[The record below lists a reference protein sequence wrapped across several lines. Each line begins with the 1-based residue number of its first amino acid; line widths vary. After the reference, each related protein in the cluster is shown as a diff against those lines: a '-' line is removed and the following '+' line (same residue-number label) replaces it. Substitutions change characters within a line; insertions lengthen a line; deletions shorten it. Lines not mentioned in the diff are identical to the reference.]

1 MASNEFMVQLIA
13 TVDAVRSKKQ
23 INSDIKQLE
32 KTLNMMRL
40 TATLL
45 KGDTKKQIK
54 EQINQIQSQLA
65 PVKLAAKLDEKAT
78 QRAVNNALKNV
89 KFSDIDINVDGLN
102 LKLRKALSSVNS
114 RIPKITIPVDYD
126 VKKQRLQNELTTYLT
141 KNSKIRE
148 SSGLLNESDNLKALF
163 DKINDKKSLTEATE
177 QFRLFKSEVQATG
190 YSGAST
196 TQKLKDMISRIGQI
210 GSFFGVGAMMV
221 SRFSDS
227 LKTLKGNSS
236 ILTEIAKTSEMTARQ
251 IREIGDSSFGIA
263 SKYGIRSNGYLEGVR
278 EMSRSG
284 YNELSKELGEL
295 SVLAQSAGDMTADS
309 ANNYLLATDAAYKYK
324 GSIEQ
329 LTAAL
334 DGANYISNRNSA
346 TLTDIADGVRVSAS
360 YAAEAGVQIDELTAA
375 EATMIATT
383 KRSGSEMGRAFRS
396 ILLNL
401 QQVKG
406 EFDGEI
412 IDEESLKKVESR
424 CHSLGVELETMTSEG
439 AKLRNPMEILK
450 ELSQVYNSLPDSSV
464 DKQGIIS
471 DIGGKYHANAL
482 AALLSNWSS
491 YEKMLDEF
499 SQGTGSSLREAAKT
513 AESWEGR
520 LNALQNQWD
529 SFVNHVTDQNTIKG
543 GISFLETAIGGAEK
557 LVDTLGA
564 IPTLLTTITG
574 AYTLLNKDY
583 GITQITNPQSGK
595 LDIQGNYM
603 GVNITALKAQK
614 KHFMEAEDAIAQW
627 NKQVVVGLNDINDF
641 EVSVVKNNTQ
651 LKDYLS
657 TCTDGSASLAGYR
670 ASLKAAGVQTEALRL
685 KTVLMT
691 SAMSFGL
698 GLAIQTGISLLTKVI
713 DEQVHA
719 QERALEA
726 AQEAS
731 SRIKSIN
738 DTYASHRKV
747 VEDTAAAYEELSKGV
762 NTATNRNISLG
773 TEDYNKFL
781 DINKQLAE
789 AFPELITTIDEN
801 GNAILILGTHGR
813 TASDDLRELLAA
825 EEDLQNFKI
834 SQELSD
840 VFGGVKVQVDNA
852 LKNQEEYNSELD
864 KTQEVLKDIHNMAAG
879 KISIGDSID
888 FTGDLLNEGD
898 ANKHNAYISAIQK
911 FYKQLIPE
919 RRIDIGEILDTSKI
933 VQMNPDGTSFRFYLD
948 TVPLSNEEKQ
958 TLKNLIQEQSQD
970 IAISLS
976 DSIGTSMQEQAEKTK
991 EAELAWKDFLPSLV
1005 ATMRSKTTFK
1015 ELDETTQQIALHMV
1029 EGLQM
1034 DVADQMDKNNPY
1046 EYIRNSIIAPLTAL
1060 SDEDLSK
1067 VSDAYNKLFSLDPDK
1082 LSLDDTKRQV
1092 DGYINTIAEILGKDP
1107 IELKFQFG
1115 FNDIDSLVQNYS
1127 TIMQKAAEKFSG
1139 QTALSLTKGGGEKY
1153 ESEYSELNK
1162 FAKANSINTQN
1173 EIAFWNSCLEESK
1186 TREEAMKKYLAS
1198 SNIAKQGTNL
1208 TFLDTFDK
1216 LDEMTEP
1223 LKALDEAY
1231 SNFIDKDKEITFDN
1245 LASLS
1250 DKFKDVTGIQSYI
1263 KAIQD
1268 ARGNTKATQE
1278 AFNNL
1283 TSAYI
1288 EHTGIL
1294 DQVNQSNASLIQS
1307 YLQEQGIANADIL
1320 VQQALAHNLA
1330 VVEAQKYLTSNA
1342 TFDLANATSNE
1353 IAAFIDSAE
1362 TADVSKAALIEL
1374 MMAKISCNE
1383 TGIVTDGDIQ
1393 NLMDLATAA
1402 GIAEAA
1408 IKNAKAAQ
1416 NQKNAPGVARSAG
1429 ADNAI
1434 SESIYSNLESEIKE
1448 ELYKP
1453 REYKFTG
1460 GSATNKA
1467 RGGGSGGSK
1476 DKTKEPTIFDFMQ
1489 NKVDKLDNTIEQL
1502 QDQVDTFISSVDKN
1516 NTTDTI
1522 VDQMIE
1528 KMSILQQ
1535 MHDKYME
1542 EAAKVGLAQ
1551 EYIDKIQNGTMN
1563 QDAIARISDENLVKQ
1578 IQEYEKWYKSATD
1591 TNDKIVETRKN
1602 IEKLNLSKLDNI
1614 KSQFDNILGAQ
1625 NDLIDAQKQYL
1636 DLRESMGEEIY
1647 ADDYADLID
1656 LQGELVNKN
1665 AEAYNRLANEMSKI
1679 NLEKGSDE
1687 WYKYNEELQKYKNN
1701 MMSAASAV
1709 KEYMN
1714 AIVELEFKGLNDFK
1728 SQMDSISNTIS
1739 TMSDLIGN
1747 VGLTDEKG
1755 KLTDLGLTKM
1765 ALYAQQLA
1773 NSKQEAA
1780 EYAEAMNALKD
1791 MLDEGLL
1798 TQDEYNKRLQD
1809 YTSAQ
1814 NSAVQSTKEAK
1825 DAILS
1830 LVKDGIQAEIDAK
1843 KKLVDETKAALD
1855 AERDLHDYQNSISE
1869 KQDNISKLERQIAA
1883 LSNSTNRE
1891 DIAQRLQLQSQ
1902 LAEAKKELY
1911 ELQYDHE
1918 IDQRKEALDKEF
1930 NDYEESKQKES
1941 DELDSN
1947 LDAQNAAIEKYLNEV
1962 KTKYS
1967 TVYGVLNQ
1975 YGDEY
1980 SLAAIED
1987 LTTPWNEGGNA
1998 ADLCSVA
2005 VGDALS
2011 NIQYNIDSMD
2021 FSRLYEMVDLFNSLG
2036 MSNGIGSSGGGDF
2049 EDISGQGRWQ
2059 KGQGGRDWF
2068 GENYNPDGDYFYA
2081 SDGIYTINGKQYGF
2095 DDDGYMQTEWQE
2107 HDGKQ
2112 YYFDANDGHM
2122 VKSKWIPGKGGSQ
2135 YYLLADGTM
2144 AEDMAIKGNDGSY
2157 YYVDDDGKWDGDTL
2171 TAEQV
2176 RKLGYTIGY
2185 KKGRKRIP
2193 HDQLAWTQENKPEL
2207 ITRPSDGALLTPL
2220 KLGDGV
2226 INGDLTQNLLDIAG
2240 NPNRF
2245 IEDIVA
2251 RSMPHYKIPDY
2262 EIHPVNREQKIE
2274 VNMNIGGVLDETAA
2288 RVLSDRMPEMLKKNH
2303 MQITKQV
2310 WKDTEYGMM
2319 GK

>member
-1 MASNEFMVQLIA
+1 MASNNDFMMQLA
-13 TVDAVRSKKQ
+13 AAVDISKSKKQ
-23 INSDIKQLE
+23 INADIKQLE
-32 KTLNMMRL
+32 KTVNLMRL

-45 KGDTKKQIK
+45 RGDSKKLIK
-54 EQINQIQSQLA
+54 EQINQIQAQLA
-65 PVKLAAKLDEKAT
+65 PVKLAAKLDEKQA
-78 QRAVNNALKNV
+78 QQAVNNALKNV
-89 KFSDIDINVDGLN
+89 KFSDININIDGLN
-102 LKLRKALSSVNS
+102 LKLRKTLSSINS
-114 RIPKITIPVDYD
+114 HIPKMIIPVDYEI
-126 VKKQRLQNELTTYLT
+126 KKQRLQNDLTTYLT

-148 SSGLLNESDNLKALF
+148 SSGLLNEADNLKALF

-177 QFRLFKSEVQATG
+177 RFRLYKSEVLATG
-190 YSGAST
+190 YAGIST
-196 TQKLKDMISRIGQI
+196 TDKLKGMLGKITQIS
-210 GSFFGVGAMMV
+210 SAFGLGALV
-221 SRFSDS
+221 VRNYVKA
-227 LKTLKGNSS
+227 LGTLKENST
-236 ILTEIAKTSEMTARQ
+236 LLVEIQKTSEATAKQ
-251 IREIGDSSFGIA
+251 IKEIANGSFSIA
-263 SKYGIRSNGYLEGVR
+263 SKYGVLSKDFLTAYR
-278 EMSRSG
+278 EMSRAG
-284 YNELSKELGEL
+284 FEKENSQAMAEL
-295 SVLAQSAGDMTADS
+295 SVLAKSAGDMTADLS
-309 ANNYLLATDAAYKYK
+309 NDYLIASNAAYGYQGNVKK
-324 GSIEQ
+324 LNG
-329 LTAAL
+329 LL
-334 DGANYISNRNSA
+334 DSQNQVTNRNA
-346 TLTDIADGVRVSAS
+346 VSM
-360 YAAEAGVQIDELTAA
+360 QELA
-375 EATMIATT
+375 EATKVAANQLSNANIKENEMTALLGTGIATT
-383 KRSGSEMGRAFRS
+383 RESGSVVGRAVKA
-396 ILLNL
+396 IIMNL
-401 QQVKG
+401 QQVKNT
-406 EFDGEI
+406 
-412 IDEESLKKVESR
+412 DEGFETTEEDLSKVEKALDKVGISLKYMEDGILR
-424 CHSLGVELETMTSEG
+424 
-439 AKLRNPMEILK
+439 LRNPMEVLD
-450 ELSQVYNSLPDSSV
+450 ELSQKFNALPKDAAERADIISSV
-464 DKQGIIS
+464 
-471 DIGGKYHANAL
+471 GGKYRSNVL
-482 AALLSNWSS
+482 SSILSNWNTT
-491 YEKMLDEF
+491 YQKMLGDYENA
-499 SQGTGSSLREAAKT
+499 QGSAMREAEKT
-513 AESWEGR
+513 ANSWEGKI
-520 LNALQNQWD
+520 NGLQNQWD
-529 SFVNHVTDQNTIKG
+529 SFVNHVTDQDTIKG
-543 GISFLETAIGGAEK
+543 GISFLDNMIFAAEK

-564 IPTLLTTITG
+564 IPTLLTTVTG

-603 GVNITALKAQK
+603 GINITALKAQK
-614 KHFMEAEDAIAQW
+614 KHFMEAEEAILKW
-627 NKQVVVGLNDINDF
+627 NNKLLKGDTDINKF
-641 EVSVVKNNTQ
+641 NLSVVRNNTQ
-651 LKDYLS
+651 LKEYLA

-698 GLAIQTGISLLTKVI
+698 GLATQAGISLLTKVI

-726 AQEAS
+726 AQEAG

-747 VEDTAAAYEELSKGV
+747 VEDTASAYEELSKGV
-762 NTATNRNISLG
+762 DTATNRNISLG

-789 AFPELITTIDEN
+789 AFPELITTIDQN
-801 GNAILILGTHGR
+801 GNAIINLGTHGR
-813 TASDDLRELLAA
+813 SASEDLRELLSA

-834 SQELSD
+834 SQELTD

-852 LKNQEEYNSELD
+852 LKNQEEYNMELE
-864 KTQEVLKDIHNMAAG
+864 KTQEVLKDIRNMAAG

-888 FTGDLLNEGD
+888 FTGDFMNEGD

-911 FYKQLIPE
+911 FYKQLTPE
-919 RRIDIGEILDTSKI
+919 RRIDIGEMLDTSKI

-948 TVPLSNEEKQ
+948 TVSLSNEEKQ
-958 TLKNLIQEQSQD
+958 TLTNLIQEQSQD

-976 DSIGTSMQEQAEKTK
+976 DSVGTSMQKQAEKTK
-991 EAELAWKDFLPSLV
+991 EAELAWKDFIPSLV
-1005 ATMRSKTTFK
+1005 ATMKSKATFK

-1067 VSDAYNKLFSLDPDK
+1067 VSDAYEKLFSLDSDK
-1082 LSLDDTKRQV
+1082 LSLDDTKKQV
-1092 DGYINTIAEILGKDP
+1092 DGYIKTIADILGKDP
-1107 IELKFQFG
+1107 IKLKIQFG

-1139 QTALSLTKGGGEKY
+1139 QTALSLIKGGGEKY
-1153 ESEYSELNK
+1153 ETEFDELDK

-1173 EIAFWNSCLEESK
+1173 EIAFWNKCLEESK
-1186 TREEAMKKYLAS
+1186 TRQEAMKKYLAN
-1198 SNIAKQGTNL
+1198 SNIVNQGTNL

-1216 LDEMTEP
+1216 LEEMTEP

-1245 LASLS
+1245 LAALS
-1250 DKFKDVTGIQSYI
+1250 DKFKDVSGIQNYI

-1268 ARGNTKATQE
+1268 AKGNTEATQE

-1294 DQVNQSNASLIQS
+1294 DQVNQSNTSLIQS
-1307 YLQEQGIANADIL
+1307 YLQEQGIANADIR
-1320 VQQALAHNLA
+1320 VQQALSHNLA
-1330 VVEAQKYLTSNA
+1330 VVEAQKYLTANA
-1342 TFDLANATSNE
+1342 SFDLADATSDE
-1353 IAAFIDSAE
+1353 IAAFINSAE
-1362 TADVSKAALIEL
+1362 AADVSKAALIEL
-1374 MMAKISCNE
+1374 MMSKISCNE

-1393 NLMDLATAA
+1393 NLIDLATAA

-1429 ADNAI
+1429 AENAI
-1434 SESIYSNLESEIKE
+1434 SESIYGNLESEIKA

-1460 GSATNKA
+1460 GSASNKA

-1542 EAAKVGLAQ
+1542 EAAKIGLAQ

-1563 QDAIARISDENLVKQ
+1563 QDAIERISDENLVKQ
-1578 IQEYEKWYKSATD
+1578 IQEYEKWYKLATD

-1614 KSQFDNILGAQ
+1614 KNQFDNILGAQ

-1647 ADDYADLID
+1647 ADDYAGLID

-1687 WYKYNEELQKYKNN
+1687 WYKYNEEFQKYKNN

-1714 AIVELEFKGLNDFK
+1714 AIVELEFKGLTDFK

-1869 KQDNISKLERQIAA
+1869 KQDSISKLERQIAA

-1930 NDYEESKQKES
+1930 NDYEENKQKES

-2049 EDISGQGRWQ
+2049 EDVTDQGRWQ
-2059 KGQGGRDWF
+2059 KGKGGKWWYGNSNDD
-2068 GENYNPDGDYFYA
+2068 YVSGD
-2081 SDGIYTINGKQYGF
+2081 IYTINGKQYGF
-2095 DDDGYMQTEWQE
+2095 DDDGYMVTGWR
-2107 HDGKQ
+2107 DDFGDWR
-2112 YYFDANDGHM
+2112 YFEPENGEM
-2122 VKSKWIPGKGGSQ
+2122 VKSQWRKSKDGDW
-2135 YYLLADGTM
+2135 YYLDKDGVM
-2144 AEDMAIKGNDGSY
+2144 ATDMAVKSRDGDGY
-2157 YYVDDDGKWDGDTL
+2157 YYLDKNGKYDGKPL
-2171 TAEQV
+2171 SAE
-2176 RKLGYTIGY
+2176 
-2185 KKGRKRIP
+2185 
-2193 HDQLAWTQENKPEL
+2193 
-2207 ITRPSDGALLTPL
+2207 
-2220 KLGDGV
+2220 GV
-2226 INGDLTQNLLDIAG
+2226 
-2240 NPNRF
+2240 
-2245 IEDIVA
+2245 
-2251 RSMPHYKIPDY
+2251 
-2262 EIHPVNREQKIE
+2262 
-2274 VNMNIGGVLDETAA
+2274 
-2288 RVLSDRMPEMLKKNH
+2288 
-2303 MQITKQV
+2303 
-2310 WKDTEYGMM
+2310 
-2319 GK
+2319 

>member
-13 TVDAVRSKKQ
+13 TVDAARSKKQ

-45 KGDTKKQIK
+45 KGDSKKAIK

-114 RIPKITIPVDYD
+114 HIPKITIPVDYD

-148 SSGLLNESDNLKALF
+148 SSGLINESDNLKALF

-177 QFRLFKSEVQATG
+177 RFRLYKSEVLATG
-190 YSGAST
+190 YAGIST
-196 TQKLKDMISRIGQI
+196 TDKLKEMISKIGHI
-210 GSFFGVGAMMV
+210 GSVFGVGAMMV

-227 LKTLKGNSS
+227 LKTLKGNST

-491 YEKMLDEF
+491 YEKMLGEF

-529 SFVNHVTDQNTIKG
+529 SFVNHVTDQSTIKG

-762 NTATNRNISLG
+762 DTVTNRNISLG

-781 DINKQLAE
+781 DINKQLAD

-801 GNAILILGTHGR
+801 GNAILNLGTNGR
-813 TASDDLRELLAA
+813 SVSGDLRELLAA

-834 SQELSD
+834 SQELTD

-852 LKNQEEYNSELD
+852 LKNQEEYNAELD
-864 KTQEVLKDIHNMAAG
+864 KTQKVLKDIRNMATG

-888 FTGDLLNEGD
+888 FTGDFMNEGD
-898 ANKHNAYISAIQK
+898 ANKHNAYISAIQR
-911 FYKQLIPE
+911 FYKQLTPE
-919 RRIDIGEILDTSKI
+919 RRIDIGELLDTSQI
-933 VQMNPDGTSFRFYLD
+933 VQMNPDGTSFKFYLD
-948 TVPLSNEEKQ
+948 TMSLSNEEKQ

-976 DSIGTSMQEQAEKTK
+976 DSIGTSMQEQAERTK
-991 EAELAWKDFLPSLV
+991 EAELAWKDFIPSLV
-1005 ATMRSKTTFK
+1005 ATTKSKATFK
-1015 ELDETTQQIALHMV
+1015 ELDETTQQIALHMA

-1067 VSDAYNKLFSLDPDK
+1067 VSDAYEKLFSLDSDK
-1082 LSLDDTKRQV
+1082 LSLDDTKKQV
-1092 DGYINTIAEILGKDP
+1092 DGYINTIADILGKDP
-1107 IELKFQFG
+1107 IELKIQFG

-1139 QTALSLTKGGGEKY
+1139 QTALSLTKGGGDMY
-1153 ESEYSELNK
+1153 GAEYSELEK
-1162 FAKANSINTQN
+1162 FAKVNSINTQN
-1173 EIAFWNSCLEESK
+1173 EIAFWNKCLEESK
-1186 TREEAMKKYLAS
+1186 TREEAMKKYLA
-1198 SNIAKQGTNL
+1198 NTNVVNQGTNL

-1216 LDEMTEP
+1216 LEEMTEP

-1231 SNFIDKDKEITFDN
+1231 AKFIDKDKEITFDN
-1245 LASLS
+1245 LSALS
-1250 DKFKDVTGIQSYI
+1250 EKFKDVSGIESYI

-1268 ARGNTKATQE
+1268 AKGNTEKTQD

-1307 YLQEQGIANADIL
+1307 YLQEQGIVNVDIL
-1320 VQQALAHNLA
+1320 VQHALAHNLA
-1330 VVEAQKYLTSNA
+1330 VVEAQKYLTANA
-1342 TFDLANATSNE
+1342 SFDLANATSDE

-1362 TADVSKAALIEL
+1362 AADVSKAALIEL
-1374 MMAKISCNE
+1374 MMSKISCNE

-1402 GIAEAA
+1402 DIAKGA
-1408 IKNAKAAQ
+1408 ILDAKAAQ
-1416 NQKNAPGVARSAG
+1416 NQKNTSGVARSAG
-1429 ADNAI
+1429 AENALN
-1434 SESIYSNLESEIKE
+1434 ESIYGNLENEIKA

-1460 GSATNKA
+1460 GSASNKA
-1467 RGGGSGGSK
+1467 RSGGSK
-1476 DKTKEPTIFDFMQ
+1476 GSETKEPTIFDFMQ

-1614 KSQFDNILGAQ
+1614 KNQFDNILGAQ

-1636 DLRESMGEEIY
+1636 DLRGSMGEAIY
-1647 ADDYADLID
+1647 SDDYANLIK

-1980 SLAAIED
+1980 SLAAMDD

-2095 DDDGYMQTEWQE
+2095 DEDGYMQTEWQE

-2185 KKGRKRIP
+2185 KKGTRCATKGW
-2193 HDQLAWTQENKPEL
+2193 HL
-2207 ITRPSDGALLTPL
+2207 IDEEGVGSEGILTKAGVLTRF
-2220 KLGDGV
+2220 
-2226 INGDLTQNLLDIAG
+2226 NGGEIVFNSEEMQNLLDIAAK
-2240 NPNRF
+2240 PNRF

-2251 RSMPHYKIPDY
+2251 RSMPDYKMPDY

-2274 VNMNIGGVLDETAA
+2274 VNMNIGGVLDEAAA

-2303 MQITKQV
+2303 VQITNQV
-2310 WKDTEYGMM
+2310 WKDTSYGMK

>member
-1 MASNEFMVQLIA
+1 MASNNDFMMQLA
-13 TVDAVRSKKQ
+13 AAVDISKSKKQ
-23 INSDIKQLE
+23 INADIKQLE
-32 KTLNMMRL
+32 KTVNLMRL

-45 KGDTKKQIK
+45 RGDSKKLIK
-54 EQINQIQSQLA
+54 EQINQIQAQLA
-65 PVKLAAKLDEKAT
+65 PVKLAAKLDEKQA
-78 QRAVNNALKNV
+78 QQAVNNALKNV
-89 KFSDIDINVDGLN
+89 KFSDININIDGLN
-102 LKLRKALSSVNS
+102 LKLRKTLSSINS
-114 RIPKITIPVDYD
+114 HIPKMIIPVDYEI
-126 VKKQRLQNELTTYLT
+126 KKQRLQNDLTTYLT

-148 SSGLLNESDNLKALF
+148 SSGLLNEADNLKALF

-177 QFRLFKSEVQATG
+177 RFRLYKSEVLATG
-190 YSGAST
+190 YAGIST
-196 TQKLKDMISRIGQI
+196 TDKLKGMLGKITQIS
-210 GSFFGVGAMMV
+210 SAFGLGALV
-221 SRFSDS
+221 VRNYVKA
-227 LKTLKGNSS
+227 LGTLKENST
-236 ILTEIAKTSEMTARQ
+236 LLVEIQKTSEATAKQ
-251 IREIGDSSFGIA
+251 IKEIANGSFSIA
-263 SKYGIRSNGYLEGVR
+263 SKYGVLSKDFLTAYR
-278 EMSRSG
+278 EMSRAG
-284 YNELSKELGEL
+284 FEKENSQAMAEL
-295 SVLAQSAGDMTADS
+295 SVLAKSAGDMTADLS
-309 ANNYLLATDAAYKYK
+309 NDYLIASNAAYGYQGNVKK
-324 GSIEQ
+324 LNG
-329 LTAAL
+329 LL
-334 DGANYISNRNSA
+334 DSQNQVTNRNA
-346 TLTDIADGVRVSAS
+346 VSM
-360 YAAEAGVQIDELTAA
+360 QELA
-375 EATMIATT
+375 EATKVAANQLSNANIKENEMTALLGTGIATT
-383 KRSGSEMGRAFRS
+383 RESGSVVGRAVKA
-396 ILLNL
+396 IIMNL
-401 QQVKG
+401 QQVKNT
-406 EFDGEI
+406 
-412 IDEESLKKVESR
+412 DEGFETTEEDLSKVEKALDKVGISLKYMEDGILR
-424 CHSLGVELETMTSEG
+424 
-439 AKLRNPMEILK
+439 LRNPMEVLD
-450 ELSQVYNSLPDSSV
+450 ELSQKFNALPKDAAERADIISSV
-464 DKQGIIS
+464 
-471 DIGGKYHANAL
+471 GGKYRSNVL
-482 AALLSNWSS
+482 SSILSNWNTT
-491 YEKMLDEF
+491 YQKMLGDYENA
-499 SQGTGSSLREAAKT
+499 QGSAMREAEKT
-513 AESWEGR
+513 ANSWEGKI
-520 LNALQNQWD
+520 NGLQNQWD
-529 SFVNHVTDQNTIKG
+529 SFVNHVTDQDTIKG
-543 GISFLETAIGGAEK
+543 GISFLDNMIFAAEK

-564 IPTLLTTITG
+564 IPTLLTTVTG

-603 GVNITALKAQK
+603 GINITALKAQK
-614 KHFMEAEDAIAQW
+614 KHFMEAEEAILKW
-627 NKQVVVGLNDINDF
+627 NNKLLKGDTDINKF
-641 EVSVVKNNTQ
+641 NLSVVRNNTQ
-651 LKDYLS
+651 LKEYLA

-698 GLAIQTGISLLTKVI
+698 GLATQAGISLLTKVI

-726 AQEAS
+726 AQEAG

-747 VEDTAAAYEELSKGV
+747 VEDTASAYEELSKGV
-762 NTATNRNISLG
+762 DTATNRNISLG

-789 AFPELITTIDEN
+789 AFPELITTIDQN
-801 GNAILILGTHGR
+801 GNAIINLGTHGR
-813 TASDDLRELLAA
+813 SASEDLRELLSA

-834 SQELSD
+834 SQELTD

-852 LKNQEEYNSELD
+852 LKNQEEYNMELE
-864 KTQEVLKDIHNMAAG
+864 KTQEVLKDIRNMAAG

-888 FTGDLLNEGD
+888 FTGDFMNEGD

-911 FYKQLIPE
+911 FYKQLTPE
-919 RRIDIGEILDTSKI
+919 RRIDIGEMLDTSKI

-948 TVPLSNEEKQ
+948 TVSLSNEEKQ
-958 TLKNLIQEQSQD
+958 TLTNLIQEQSQD

-976 DSIGTSMQEQAEKTK
+976 DSVGTSMQKQAEKTK
-991 EAELAWKDFLPSLV
+991 EAELAWKDFIPSLV
-1005 ATMRSKTTFK
+1005 ATMKSKATFK

-1067 VSDAYNKLFSLDPDK
+1067 VSDAYEKLFSLDSDK
-1082 LSLDDTKRQV
+1082 LSLDDTKKQV
-1092 DGYINTIAEILGKDP
+1092 DGYIKTIADILGKDP
-1107 IELKFQFG
+1107 IKLKIQFG

-1139 QTALSLTKGGGEKY
+1139 QTALSLIKGGGEKY
-1153 ESEYSELNK
+1153 ETEFDELDK

-1173 EIAFWNSCLEESK
+1173 EIAFWNKCLEESK
-1186 TREEAMKKYLAS
+1186 TRQEAMKKYLAN
-1198 SNIAKQGTNL
+1198 SNIVNQGTNL

-1216 LDEMTEP
+1216 LEEMTEP

-1245 LASLS
+1245 LAALS
-1250 DKFKDVTGIQSYI
+1250 DKFKDVSGIQNYM

-1268 ARGNTKATQE
+1268 AKGNTEATQE

-1294 DQVNQSNASLIQS
+1294 DQVNQSNTSLIQS
-1307 YLQEQGIANADIL
+1307 YLQEQGIANADIR
-1320 VQQALAHNLA
+1320 VQQALSHNLA
-1330 VVEAQKYLTSNA
+1330 VVEAQKYLTANA
-1342 TFDLANATSNE
+1342 SFDLADATSDE
-1353 IAAFIDSAE
+1353 IAAFINSAE
-1362 TADVSKAALIEL
+1362 AADVSKAALIEL
-1374 MMAKISCNE
+1374 MMSKISCNE

-1393 NLMDLATAA
+1393 NLIDLATAA

-1429 ADNAI
+1429 AENAI
-1434 SESIYSNLESEIKE
+1434 SESIYGNLESEIKA

-1460 GSATNKA
+1460 GSASNKA

-1542 EAAKVGLAQ
+1542 EAAKIGLAQ

-1563 QDAIARISDENLVKQ
+1563 QDAIERISDENLVKQ
-1578 IQEYEKWYKSATD
+1578 IQEYEKWYKLATD

-1614 KSQFDNILGAQ
+1614 KNQFDNILGAQ

-1647 ADDYADLID
+1647 ADDYAGLID

-1714 AIVELEFKGLNDFK
+1714 AIVELEFKGLTDFK

-1869 KQDNISKLERQIAA
+1869 KQDSISKLERQIAA

-1930 NDYEESKQKES
+1930 NDYEENKQKES

-2049 EDISGQGRWQ
+2049 EDVTDQGRWQ
-2059 KGQGGRDWF
+2059 KGKGGKWWYGNSNDD
-2068 GENYNPDGDYFYA
+2068 YVSGD
-2081 SDGIYTINGKQYGF
+2081 IYTINGKQYGF
-2095 DDDGYMQTEWQE
+2095 DDDGYMVTGWR
-2107 HDGKQ
+2107 DDFGDWR
-2112 YYFDANDGHM
+2112 YFEPENGEM
-2122 VKSKWIPGKGGSQ
+2122 VKSQWRKSKDGDW
-2135 YYLLADGTM
+2135 YYLDKDGVM
-2144 AEDMAIKGNDGSY
+2144 ATDMAVKSRDGDGY
-2157 YYVDDDGKWDGDTL
+2157 YYLDKNGKYDGKPL
-2171 TAEQV
+2171 SAE
-2176 RKLGYTIGY
+2176 
-2185 KKGRKRIP
+2185 
-2193 HDQLAWTQENKPEL
+2193 
-2207 ITRPSDGALLTPL
+2207 
-2220 KLGDGV
+2220 GV
-2226 INGDLTQNLLDIAG
+2226 
-2240 NPNRF
+2240 
-2245 IEDIVA
+2245 
-2251 RSMPHYKIPDY
+2251 
-2262 EIHPVNREQKIE
+2262 
-2274 VNMNIGGVLDETAA
+2274 
-2288 RVLSDRMPEMLKKNH
+2288 
-2303 MQITKQV
+2303 
-2310 WKDTEYGMM
+2310 
-2319 GK
+2319 

>member
-1 MASNEFMVQLIA
+1 MASNNDFMMQLA
-13 TVDAVRSKKQ
+13 AALNVAKSKKQ

-32 KTLNMMRL
+32 KTVNLMRL

-54 EQINQIQSQLA
+54 EQINQIQAQLA
-65 PVKLAAKLDEKAT
+65 PVKLAAKLDEKQA
-78 QRAVNNALKNV
+78 QQAVNNALKNV
-89 KFSDIDINVDGLN
+89 KFSDININIDGLN
-102 LKLRKALSSVNS
+102 LKLRKTLSSINS
-114 RIPKITIPVDYD
+114 HIPKMIIPVDYEI
-126 VKKQRLQNELTTYLT
+126 KKQRLQNDLTTYLT

-148 SSGLLNESDNLKALF
+148 SSGLLNEADNLKALF

-177 QFRLFKSEVQATG
+177 RFRLYKSEVLATG
-190 YSGAST
+190 YAGIST
-196 TQKLKDMISRIGQI
+196 TDKLKGMLGKITQIS
-210 GSFFGVGAMMV
+210 SAFGLGALV
-221 SRFSDS
+221 VRNYVKA
-227 LKTLKGNSS
+227 LGTLKENST
-236 ILTEIAKTSEMTARQ
+236 LLVEIQKTSEATAKQ
-251 IREIGDSSFGIA
+251 IKEIANGSFSIA
-263 SKYGIRSNGYLEGVR
+263 SKYGVLSKDFLTAYR
-278 EMSRSG
+278 EMSRAG
-284 YNELSKELGEL
+284 FEKENSQAMAEL
-295 SVLAQSAGDMTADS
+295 SVLAKSAGDMTADLS
-309 ANNYLLATDAAYKYK
+309 NDYLIASNAAYGYQGNVKK
-324 GSIEQ
+324 LNG
-329 LTAAL
+329 LL
-334 DGANYISNRNSA
+334 DSQNQVTNRNA
-346 TLTDIADGVRVSAS
+346 VSM
-360 YAAEAGVQIDELTAA
+360 QELA
-375 EATMIATT
+375 EATKVAANQLSNANIKENEMTALLGTGIATT
-383 KRSGSEMGRAFRS
+383 RESGSVVGRAVKA
-396 ILLNL
+396 IIMNL
-401 QQVKG
+401 QQVKNT
-406 EFDGEI
+406 
-412 IDEESLKKVESR
+412 DEGFETTEEDLSKVEKALDKVGISLKYMEDGILR
-424 CHSLGVELETMTSEG
+424 
-439 AKLRNPMEILK
+439 LRNPMEVLD
-450 ELSQVYNSLPDSSV
+450 ELSQKFNALPKDAAERADIISSV
-464 DKQGIIS
+464 
-471 DIGGKYHANAL
+471 GGKYRSNVL
-482 AALLSNWSS
+482 SSILSNWNTT
-491 YEKMLDEF
+491 YQKMLGDYENA
-499 SQGTGSSLREAAKT
+499 QGSAMREAEKT
-513 AESWEGR
+513 ANSWEGKI
-520 LNALQNQWD
+520 NGLQNQWD
-529 SFVNHVTDQNTIKG
+529 SFVNHVTDQDTIKG
-543 GISFLETAIGGAEK
+543 GISFLDNMIFAAEK

-564 IPTLLTTITG
+564 IPTLLTTVTG

-595 LDIQGNYM
+595 LDVQGNYM
-603 GVNITALKAQK
+603 GINITALKAQK
-614 KHFMEAEDAIAQW
+614 KHFSEAEAAIAQW

-651 LKDYLS
+651 LKEYLA

-726 AQEAS
+726 AQEAG

-747 VEDTAAAYEELSKGV
+747 VEDTASAYEELSKGV
-762 NTATNRNISLG
+762 DTATNRNISLG

-789 AFPELITTIDEN
+789 AFPELITTIDQN
-801 GNAILILGTHGR
+801 GNAIINLGTHGR
-813 TASDDLRELLAA
+813 SASEDLRELLSA

-834 SQELSD
+834 SQELTD

-852 LKNQEEYNSELD
+852 LKNQEEYNMELE
-864 KTQEVLKDIHNMAAG
+864 KTQEVLKDIRNMAAG

-888 FTGDLLNEGD
+888 FTGDFMNEGD

-911 FYKQLIPE
+911 FYKQLTPE
-919 RRIDIGEILDTSKI
+919 RRIDIGEMLDTSKI

-948 TVPLSNEEKQ
+948 TVSLSNEEKQ
-958 TLKNLIQEQSQD
+958 TLTNLIQEQSQD

-976 DSIGTSMQEQAEKTK
+976 DSVGTSMQKQAEKTK
-991 EAELAWKDFLPSLV
+991 EAELAWKDFIPSLV
-1005 ATMRSKTTFK
+1005 ATMKSKATFK

-1067 VSDAYNKLFSLDPDK
+1067 VSDAYEKLFSLDSDK
-1082 LSLDDTKRQV
+1082 LSLDDTKKQV
-1092 DGYINTIAEILGKDP
+1092 DGYIKTIADILGKDP
-1107 IELKFQFG
+1107 IKLKIQFG

-1139 QTALSLTKGGGEKY
+1139 QTALSLIKGGGEKY
-1153 ESEYSELNK
+1153 ETEFDELDK

-1173 EIAFWNSCLEESK
+1173 EIAFWNKCLEESK
-1186 TREEAMKKYLAS
+1186 TRQEAMKKYLAN
-1198 SNIAKQGTNL
+1198 SNIVNQGTNL

-1216 LDEMTEP
+1216 LEEMTEP

-1245 LASLS
+1245 LAALS
-1250 DKFKDVTGIQSYI
+1250 DKFKDVSGIQNYI

-1268 ARGNTKATQE
+1268 AKGNTEATQE

-1294 DQVNQSNASLIQS
+1294 DQVNQSNTSLIQS
-1307 YLQEQGIANADIL
+1307 YLQEQGIANADIR
-1320 VQQALAHNLA
+1320 VQQALSHNLA
-1330 VVEAQKYLTSNA
+1330 VVEAQKYLTANA
-1342 TFDLANATSNE
+1342 SFDLADATSDE
-1353 IAAFIDSAE
+1353 IAAFINSAE
-1362 TADVSKAALIEL
+1362 AADVSKAALIEL
-1374 MMAKISCNE
+1374 MMSKISCNE

-1393 NLMDLATAA
+1393 NLIDLATAA

-1429 ADNAI
+1429 AENAI
-1434 SESIYSNLESEIKE
+1434 SESIYGNLESEIKAG
-1448 ELYKP
+1448 LYKP

-1460 GSATNKA
+1460 GSASNKA

-1542 EAAKVGLAQ
+1542 EAAKIGLAQ

-1563 QDAIARISDENLVKQ
+1563 QDAIERISDENLVKQ
-1578 IQEYEKWYKSATD
+1578 IQEYEKWYKLATD

-1614 KSQFDNILGAQ
+1614 KNQFDNILGAQ

-1647 ADDYADLID
+1647 ADDYAGLID

-1714 AIVELEFKGLNDFK
+1714 AIVELEFKGLTDFK

-1869 KQDNISKLERQIAA
+1869 KQDSISKLERQIAA

-1930 NDYEESKQKES
+1930 NDYEENKQKES

-2049 EDISGQGRWQ
+2049 EDVTDQGRWQ
-2059 KGQGGRDWF
+2059 KGKGGKWWYGNSNDD
-2068 GENYNPDGDYFYA
+2068 YVSGD
-2081 SDGIYTINGKQYGF
+2081 IYTINGKQYGF
-2095 DDDGYMQTEWQE
+2095 DDDGYMVT
-2107 HDGKQ
+2107 G
-2112 YYFDANDGHM
+2112 
-2122 VKSKWIPGKGGSQ
+2122 
-2135 YYLLADGTM
+2135 
-2144 AEDMAIKGNDGSY
+2144 
-2157 YYVDDDGKWDGDTL
+2157 
-2171 TAEQV
+2171 
-2176 RKLGYTIGY
+2176 
-2185 KKGRKRIP
+2185 
-2193 HDQLAWTQENKPEL
+2193 
-2207 ITRPSDGALLTPL
+2207 
-2220 KLGDGV
+2220 
-2226 INGDLTQNLLDIAG
+2226 
-2240 NPNRF
+2240 
-2245 IEDIVA
+2245 
-2251 RSMPHYKIPDY
+2251 
-2262 EIHPVNREQKIE
+2262 
-2274 VNMNIGGVLDETAA
+2274 
-2288 RVLSDRMPEMLKKNH
+2288 
-2303 MQITKQV
+2303 
-2310 WKDTEYGMM
+2310 
-2319 GK
+2319 

>member
-1 MASNEFMVQLIA
+1 MTEA
-13 TVDAVRSKKQ
+13 
-23 INSDIKQLE
+23 
-32 KTLNMMRL
+32 
-40 TATLL
+40 
-45 KGDTKKQIK
+45 
-54 EQINQIQSQLA
+54 
-65 PVKLAAKLDEKAT
+65 
-78 QRAVNNALKNV
+78 
-89 KFSDIDINVDGLN
+89 
-102 LKLRKALSSVNS
+102 
-114 RIPKITIPVDYD
+114 
-126 VKKQRLQNELTTYLT
+126 
-141 KNSKIRE
+141 
-148 SSGLLNESDNLKALF
+148 DNLKALF

-177 QFRLFKSEVQATG
+177 RFRLYKSEVLATG
-190 YSGAST
+190 YAGIST
-196 TQKLKDMISRIGQI
+196 TDKLKGMLGKITQIS
-210 GSFFGVGAMMV
+210 SAFGLGALV
-221 SRFSDS
+221 VRNYVKA
-227 LKTLKGNSS
+227 LGTLKENST
-236 ILTEIAKTSEMTARQ
+236 LLVEIQKTSEATAKQ
-251 IREIGDSSFGIA
+251 IKEIANGSFSIA
-263 SKYGIRSNGYLEGVR
+263 SKYGVLSKDFLTAYR
-278 EMSRSG
+278 EMSRAG
-284 YNELSKELGEL
+284 FEKENSQAMAEL
-295 SVLAQSAGDMTADS
+295 SVLAKSAGDMTAELSND
-309 ANNYLLATDAAYKYK
+309 YLIASNAAYGYQGNVKK
-324 GSIEQ
+324 LNG
-329 LTAAL
+329 LL
-334 DGANYISNRNSA
+334 DSQNQVTNRNA
-346 TLTDIADGVRVSAS
+346 VSM
-360 YAAEAGVQIDELTAA
+360 QELA
-375 EATMIATT
+375 EATKVAANQLSNANIKENEMTALLGTGIATT
-383 KRSGSEMGRAFRS
+383 RESGSVVGRAVKA
-396 ILLNL
+396 IIMNL
-401 QQVKG
+401 QQVKNT
-406 EFDGEI
+406 
-412 IDEESLKKVESR
+412 DEGFETTEEDLSNVEKALDKVGISLKYMEDGILR
-424 CHSLGVELETMTSEG
+424 
-439 AKLRNPMEILK
+439 LRNPMEVLD
-450 ELSQVYNSLPDSSV
+450 ELSQKFNALPKDAAERADIISSV
-464 DKQGIIS
+464 
-471 DIGGKYHANAL
+471 GGKYRSNVL
-482 AALLSNWSS
+482 SSILSNWNTT
-491 YEKMLDEF
+491 YQKMLGDYENA
-499 SQGTGSSLREAAKT
+499 QGSAMREAEKT
-513 AESWEGR
+513 ANSWEGKI
-520 LNALQNQWD
+520 NGLQNQWD
-529 SFVNHVTDQNTIKG
+529 SFVNHVTDQDTIKG
-543 GISFLETAIGGAEK
+543 GISFLDNMIFAAEK

-564 IPTLLTTITG
+564 IPILLTTVTG

-595 LDIQGNYM
+595 LDVQGNYM
-603 GVNITALKAQK
+603 GINITALKAQK

-651 LKDYLS
+651 LKEYLA

-691 SAMSFGL
+691 SAISFSL

-762 NTATNRNISLG
+762 DTATNRNISLG

-801 GNAILILGTHGR
+801 GNAILNLGTHGR

-864 KTQEVLKDIHNMAAG
+864 KTQEVLKDIRNMAAG

-888 FTGDLLNEGD
+888 FTGDFMNEGD

-911 FYKQLIPE
+911 FYKQLTPE

-976 DSIGTSMQEQAEKTK
+976 DSIGTSMQEQAEKAK

-1067 VSDAYNKLFSLDPDK
+1067 VSDAYNKLFSLDSDK
-1082 LSLDDTKRQV
+1082 LSLDDTKKQV

-1107 IELKFQFG
+1107 IELKIQFG

-1139 QTALSLTKGGGEKY
+1139 QTALSLTKGGGERY
-1153 ESEYSELNK
+1153 ESEYSELDK

-1173 EIAFWNSCLEESK
+1173 EIAFWNKCLEESK
-1186 TREEAMKKYLAS
+1186 TRQDAMKKYLANS
-1198 SNIAKQGTNL
+1198 SIVNQKTNQ

-1216 LDEMTEP
+1216 LEEMTEP

-1647 ADDYADLID
+1647 ADDYADLIN

-1755 KLTDLGLTKM
+1755 KLTDLGLAKM

-1980 SLAAIED
+1980 SFAAIED

-2095 DDDGYMQTEWQE
+2095 DEDGYMQTEWQE

>member
-1 MASNEFMVQLIA
+1 MASNNDFMMQLA
-13 TVDAVRSKKQ
+13 AALNVAKSKKQ

-32 KTLNMMRL
+32 KTVNLMRL

-227 LKTLKGNSS
+227 LKTLKGNST

-491 YEKMLDEF
+491 YEKMLGEF

-529 SFVNHVTDQNTIKG
+529 SFVNHVTDQSTIKG

-595 LDIQGNYM
+595 LDVQGNYM
-603 GVNITALKAQK
+603 GINITALKAQK

-651 LKDYLS
+651 LKEYLA

-691 SAMSFGL
+691 SAISFGL

-762 NTATNRNISLG
+762 DTATNRNISLG

-781 DINKQLAE
+781 DINKQLAD

-801 GNAILILGTHGR
+801 GNAILNLGTHGR

-852 LKNQEEYNSELD
+852 LRNQEEYNVELD
-864 KTQEVLKDIHNMAAG
+864 KTQEVLKDIRNMAAG

-888 FTGDLLNEGD
+888 FTGDFMNEGD

-911 FYKQLIPE
+911 FYKQLTPE
-919 RRIDIGEILDTSKI
+919 RRRGIGEMFDTSKI

-948 TVPLSNEEKQ
+948 TVPLSNEEKL
-958 TLKNLIQEQSQD
+958 TLNNLIQEQSQD

-1005 ATMRSKTTFK
+1005 ATMKSQSTFK
-1015 ELDETTQQIALHMV
+1015 ELDETTQEIAVHLV

-1034 DVADQMDKNNPY
+1034 NVADQMDENHPY
-1046 EYIRNSIIAPLTAL
+1046 DYIRNSIIAPLYNL
-1060 SDEDLSK
+1060 SKEDLSK

-1082 LSLDDTKRQV
+1082 LSLDDTKKQV

-1127 TIMQKAAEKFSG
+1127 TIMQRAAEKFSG

-1153 ESEYSELNK
+1153 ESEYSDLDK

-1208 TFLDTFDK
+1208 TFMDTFDK

-1307 YLQEQGIANADIL
+1307 YLQEQGIAKADIL

-1330 VVEAQKYLTSNA
+1330 VVEAQKYLTANA
-1342 TFDLANATSNE
+1342 TFDLANATSDE

-1393 NLMDLATAA
+1393 NLIDLATAA

-1460 GSATNKA
+1460 GSASNKA
-1467 RGGGSGGSK
+1467 KSGSGGSK
-1476 DKTKEPTIFDFMQ
+1476 GSKDTSEEINHIDRLLSESEKRLKWYKNALEDAFTIDE
-1489 NKVDKLDNTIEQL
+1489 KD
-1502 QDQVDTFISSVDKN
+1502 SA
-1516 NTTDTI
+1516 
-1522 VDQMIE
+1522 IE
-1528 KMSILQQ
+1528 KMVTETKYQLKQ
-1535 MHDKYME
+1535 MNDVYSYYTK
-1542 EAAKVGLAQ
+1542 AASEKLAQ
-1551 EYIDKIQNGTMN
+1551 IPVDMRDAVKDGKVDIETLNNEKLANLIKEFRDLDGKAEDAKDKVRDLNKSINDLAQQKIQIRIDFLEDKNEMLNKRLDKFKSLISAVVSGIEGEIDDVKDHYDSMIDRYQTQIDALELQKKAIQDQLDELNKQNEALKIQKDLEDAIYARRKAENNKNVHIYREDRGDGKSGMVWEAD
-1563 QDAIARISDENLVKQ
+1563 QDAVKDAKEQEDEASFNKKKYDLQTQIDAFDKQ
-1578 IQEYEKWYKSATD
+1578 ISALD
-1591 TNDKIVETRKN
+1591 ET
-1602 IEKLNLSKLDNI
+1602 IEKLEKTRDSEIDYLNSI
-1614 KSQFDNILGAQ
+1614 KDSWSSIEETARTIADMEMADGFWGSGWF
-1625 NDLIDAQKQYL
+1625 NDIISGDTSYL
-1636 DLRESMGEEIY
+1636 DDIVEKFQTTYGAISDNQQMIDSLTGLKDNLAYVDGEAALVTANMAANFSTLGSTATTVCGNINMATSAIPVYTEENRALNEEPMLLWGEQFTTFGGQACGVADSIAVSYESM
-1647 ADDYADLID
+1647 AA
-1656 LQGELVNKN
+1656 
-1665 AEAYNRLANEMSKI
+1665 RL
-1679 NLEKGSDE
+1679 
-1687 WYKYNEELQKYKNN
+1687 
-1701 MMSAASAV
+1701 
-1709 KEYMN
+1709 
-1714 AIVELEFKGLNDFK
+1714 
-1728 SQMDSISNTIS
+1728 
-1739 TMSDLIGN
+1739 
-1747 VGLTDEKG
+1747 
-1755 KLTDLGLTKM
+1755 
-1765 ALYAQQLA
+1765 
-1773 NSKQEAA
+1773 EAA
-1780 EYAEAMNALKD
+1780 AERAVAAI
-1791 MLDEGLL
+1791 
-1798 TQDEYNKRLQD
+1798 KRI
-1809 YTSAQ
+1809 
-1814 NSAVQSTKEAK
+1814 KR
-1825 DAILS
+1825 
-1830 LVKDGIQAEIDAK
+1830 
-1843 KKLVDETKAALD
+1843 
-1855 AERDLHDYQNSISE
+1855 AERDDDDDEGYAKGTRNAKPGLHPVAEGNRPEIIIKNSGKAVVADRETYYPFSGGETVLKPEDTKSILNGDNVSPIRTIKGIDLDYLNSVDIDEMIAKFSP
-1869 KQDNISKLERQIAA
+1869 NIADLPRFDSSKMIVNNTE
-1883 LSNSTNRE
+1883 NRGPSLTIGKVE
-1891 DIAQRLQLQSQ
+1891 MHEVNDAD
-1902 LAEAKKELY
+1902 EFMDELY
-1911 ELQYDHE
+1911 
-1918 IDQRKEALDKEF
+1918 
-1930 NDYEESKQKES
+1930 SKFPQSIGQK
-1941 DELDSN
+1941 
-1947 LDAQNAAIEKYLNEV
+1947 
-1962 KTKYS
+1962 
-1967 TVYGVLNQ
+1967 
-1975 YGDEY
+1975 
-1980 SLAAIED
+1980 
-1987 LTTPWNEGGNA
+1987 
-1998 ADLCSVA
+1998 
-2005 VGDALS
+2005 
-2011 NIQYNIDSMD
+2011 
-2021 FSRLYEMVDLFNSLG
+2021 
-2036 MSNGIGSSGGGDF
+2036 
-2049 EDISGQGRWQ
+2049 
-2059 KGQGGRDWF
+2059 
-2068 GENYNPDGDYFYA
+2068 
-2081 SDGIYTINGKQYGF
+2081 
-2095 DDDGYMQTEWQE
+2095 
-2107 HDGKQ
+2107 
-2112 YYFDANDGHM
+2112 YY
-2122 VKSKWIPGKGGSQ
+2122 
-2135 YYLLADGTM
+2135 
-2144 AEDMAIKGNDGSY
+2144 
-2157 YYVDDDGKWDGDTL
+2157 
-2171 TAEQV
+2171 
-2176 RKLGYTIGY
+2176 
-2185 KKGRKRIP
+2185 KR
-2193 HDQLAWTQENKPEL
+2193 
-2207 ITRPSDGALLTPL
+2207 
-2220 KLGDGV
+2220 
-2226 INGDLTQNLLDIAG
+2226 
-2240 NPNRF
+2240 
-2245 IEDIVA
+2245 
-2251 RSMPHYKIPDY
+2251 
-2262 EIHPVNREQKIE
+2262 
-2274 VNMNIGGVLDETAA
+2274 
-2288 RVLSDRMPEMLKKNH
+2288 
-2303 MQITKQV
+2303 
-2310 WKDTEYGMM
+2310 
-2319 GK
+2319 

>member
-1 MASNEFMVQLIA
+1 MASNNDFMMQLA
-13 TVDAVRSKKQ
+13 AALDAAKSKKQ

-32 KTLNMMRL
+32 KTVNLMRL

-45 KGDTKKQIK
+45 RGDSKKLIK
-54 EQINQIQSQLA
+54 EQINQIQAQLA

-114 RIPKITIPVDYD
+114 RISKITVPVDYD
-126 VKKQRLQNELTTYLT
+126 IKKQRLQNELTTYLT

-148 SSGLLNESDNLKALF
+148 SSGLLNEADNLKALF

-177 QFRLFKSEVQATG
+177 RFRLYKSEVLATG
-190 YSGAST
+190 YAGIST
-196 TQKLKDMISRIGQI
+196 TDKLKEMISKIGHI
-210 GSFFGVGAMMV
+210 GSIFGVGAMMV

-227 LKTLKGNSS
+227 LKTLKGNST

-401 QQVKG
+401 QQVRG

-412 IDEESLKKVESR
+412 IDEESLKKVEAR

-482 AALLSNWSS
+482 AALLSNWTS
-491 YEKMLDEF
+491 YEKMLGEF
-499 SQGTGSSLREAAKT
+499 SKGTGSSLREAAKT

-529 SFVNHVTDQNTIKG
+529 SFVNHVTDQSTIKG
-543 GISFLETAIGGAEK
+543 GISFLETTIGGAKK

-627 NKQVVVGLNDINDF
+627 NKQVVVGLNDINKF

-651 LKDYLS
+651 LKEYLA

-670 ASLKAAGVQTEALRL
+670 ASPKAAGVQTEALRL

-726 AQEAS
+726 AQEAG

-747 VEDTAAAYEELSKGV
+747 VEDTASAYEELSKGV
-762 NTATNRNISLG
+762 DTATNRNISLG

-801 GNAILILGTHGR
+801 GNAILNLGTHGR

-834 SQELSD
+834 SQELTD

-852 LKNQEEYNSELD
+852 LKNQEEYNMELE
-864 KTQEVLKDIHNMAAG
+864 KTQEVLKDIRNMAAG

-888 FTGDLLNEGD
+888 FTGDFMNEGD

-911 FYKQLIPE
+911 FYKQLTPE

-948 TVPLSNEEKQ
+948 TMQLSSDEKQ
-958 TLKNLIQEQSQD
+958 TLTNLIQEQSQD

-976 DSIGTSMQEQAEKTK
+976 DSIGISMQEQAEKTK
-991 EAELAWKDFLPSLV
+991 EAELAWKDFIPSLV
-1005 ATMRSKTTFK
+1005 ATMRSKATFK

-1067 VSDAYNKLFSLDPDK
+1067 VSDAYEKLFSLDSDK
-1082 LSLDDTKRQV
+1082 LSLDDTKKQV
-1092 DGYINTIAEILGKDP
+1092 DGYIKTIADILGKDP
-1107 IELKFQFG
+1107 IKLKIQFG

-1139 QTALSLTKGGGEKY
+1139 QTALSLIKGGGEKY
-1153 ESEYSELNK
+1153 ETEFDELDK

-1173 EIAFWNSCLEESK
+1173 EIAFWNKCLEESK
-1186 TREEAMKKYLAS
+1186 TRQEAMKKYLAN
-1198 SNIAKQGTNL
+1198 SNIVNQGTNL

-1216 LDEMTEP
+1216 LEEMTEP

-1245 LASLS
+1245 LAALS
-1250 DKFKDVTGIQSYI
+1250 DKFKDVSGIQSYV

-1320 VQQALAHNLA
+1320 VQQALSHNLA
-1330 VVEAQKYLTSNA
+1330 VVEAQKYLTANA
-1342 TFDLANATSNE
+1342 SFDLADATSDE
-1353 IAAFIDSAE
+1353 IAAFINSAE
-1362 TADVSKAALIEL
+1362 AADVSKAALIEL
-1374 MMAKISCNE
+1374 MMSKISCNE

-1393 NLMDLATAA
+1393 NLIDLATAA

-1429 ADNAI
+1429 AENAI
-1434 SESIYSNLESEIKE
+1434 SESIYGNLESEIKA

-1460 GSATNKA
+1460 GSASNKA

-1614 KSQFDNILGAQ
+1614 KNQFDNILGAQ

-1679 NLEKGSDE
+1679 NLEKGSSE

-1714 AIVELEFKGLNDFK
+1714 AIVELEFKGLTDFK

-1755 KLTDLGLTKM
+1755 KLTELGLTKI

-1869 KQDNISKLERQIAA
+1869 KQDNISKLERQIVA

-1930 NDYEESKQKES
+1930 NDYEENKQKES

-2036 MSNGIGSSGGGDF
+2036 MSNGIGLSGGGDF
-2049 EDISGQGRWQ
+2049 EDVTNQGSWQ
-2059 KGQGGRDWF
+2059 KGKGGKWWYGNSNDD
-2068 GENYNPDGDYFYA
+2068 YVSGD
-2081 SDGIYTINGKQYGF
+2081 IYTINGKQYGF
-2095 DDDGYMQTEWQE
+2095 DDDGYMVTGWRDDFGDWRYFEPENGEMVISQWRKDKNGDWYYLDKDGIMATDMVVKARDGDGYYYLDENGKY
-2107 HDGKQ
+2107 DGK
-2112 YYFDANDGHM
+2112 
-2122 VKSKWIPGKGGSQ
+2122 P
-2135 YYLLADGTM
+2135 
-2144 AEDMAIKGNDGSY
+2144 
-2157 YYVDDDGKWDGDTL
+2157 L

-2185 KKGRKRIP
+2185 KKGTKRIS

-2245 IEDIVA
+2245 VEDIVA
-2251 RSMPHYKIPDY
+2251 RSMPNYKIPDY

-2274 VNMNIGGVLDETAA
+2274 VNMNIGGVLDEAAA
-2288 RVLSDRMPEMLKKNH
+2288 RVLSERMPEMLKKNH
-2303 MQITKQV
+2303 MQITNQV
-2310 WKDTEYGMM
+2310 WKDTSYGMK

>member
-1 MASNEFMVQLIA
+1 MASNNDFMMQLA
-13 TVDAVRSKKQ
+13 AAVDISKSKKQ
-23 INSDIKQLE
+23 INADIKQLE
-32 KTLNMMRL
+32 KTVNLMRL

-45 KGDTKKQIK
+45 RGDSKKLIK
-54 EQINQIQSQLA
+54 EQINQIQAQLA
-65 PVKLAAKLDEKAT
+65 PVKLAAKLDEKQA
-78 QRAVNNALKNV
+78 QQAVNNALKNV
-89 KFSDIDINVDGLN
+89 KFSDININIDGLN
-102 LKLRKALSSVNS
+102 LKLRKTLSSINS
-114 RIPKITIPVDYD
+114 HIPKMIIPVDYEI
-126 VKKQRLQNELTTYLT
+126 KKQRLQNDLTTYLT

-148 SSGLLNESDNLKALF
+148 SSGLLNEADNLKALF

-177 QFRLFKSEVQATG
+177 RFRLYKSEVLATG
-190 YSGAST
+190 YAGIST
-196 TQKLKDMISRIGQI
+196 TDKLKGMLGKITQIS
-210 GSFFGVGAMMV
+210 SAFGLGALV
-221 SRFSDS
+221 VRNYVKA
-227 LKTLKGNSS
+227 LGTLKENST
-236 ILTEIAKTSEMTARQ
+236 LLVEIQKTSEATAKQ
-251 IREIGDSSFGIA
+251 IKEIANGSFSIA
-263 SKYGIRSNGYLEGVR
+263 SKYGVLSKDFLTAYR
-278 EMSRSG
+278 EMSRAG
-284 YNELSKELGEL
+284 FEKENSQAMAEL
-295 SVLAQSAGDMTADS
+295 SVLAKSAGDMTADLS
-309 ANNYLLATDAAYKYK
+309 NDYLIASNAAYGYQGNVKK
-324 GSIEQ
+324 LNG
-329 LTAAL
+329 LL
-334 DGANYISNRNSA
+334 DSQNQVTNRNA
-346 TLTDIADGVRVSAS
+346 VSM
-360 YAAEAGVQIDELTAA
+360 QELA
-375 EATMIATT
+375 EATKVAANQLSNANIKENEMTALLGTGIATT
-383 KRSGSEMGRAFRS
+383 RESGSVVGRAVKA
-396 ILLNL
+396 IIMNL
-401 QQVKG
+401 QQVKNT
-406 EFDGEI
+406 
-412 IDEESLKKVESR
+412 DEGFETTEEDLSKVEKALDKVGISLKYMEDGILR
-424 CHSLGVELETMTSEG
+424 
-439 AKLRNPMEILK
+439 LRNPMEVLD
-450 ELSQVYNSLPDSSV
+450 ELSQKFNALPKDAAERADIISSV
-464 DKQGIIS
+464 
-471 DIGGKYHANAL
+471 GGKYRSNVL
-482 AALLSNWSS
+482 SSILSNWNTT
-491 YEKMLDEF
+491 YQKMLGDYENA
-499 SQGTGSSLREAAKT
+499 QGSAMREAEKT
-513 AESWEGR
+513 ANSWEGKI
-520 LNALQNQWD
+520 NGLQNQWD
-529 SFVNHVTDQNTIKG
+529 SFVNHVTDQDTIKG
-543 GISFLETAIGGAEK
+543 GISFLDNMIFAAEK

-564 IPTLLTTITG
+564 IPTLLTTVTG

-603 GVNITALKAQK
+603 GINITALKAQK
-614 KHFMEAEDAIAQW
+614 KHFMEAEEAILKW
-627 NKQVVVGLNDINDF
+627 NNKLLKGDTDINKF
-641 EVSVVKNNTQ
+641 NLSVVRNNTQ
-651 LKDYLS
+651 LKEYLA

-698 GLAIQTGISLLTKVI
+698 GLATQAGISLLTKVI

-726 AQEAS
+726 AQEAG

-747 VEDTAAAYEELSKGV
+747 VEDTASAYEELSKGV
-762 NTATNRNISLG
+762 DTATNRNISLG

-789 AFPELITTIDEN
+789 AFPELITTIDQN
-801 GNAILILGTHGR
+801 GNAIINLGTHGR
-813 TASDDLRELLAA
+813 SASEDLRELLSA

-834 SQELSD
+834 SQELTD

-852 LKNQEEYNSELD
+852 LKNQEEYNMELE
-864 KTQEVLKDIHNMAAG
+864 KTQEVLKDIRNMAAG

-888 FTGDLLNEGD
+888 FTGDFMNEGD

-911 FYKQLIPE
+911 FYKQLTPE
-919 RRIDIGEILDTSKI
+919 RRIDIGEMLDTSKI

-948 TVPLSNEEKQ
+948 TVSLSNEEKQ
-958 TLKNLIQEQSQD
+958 TLTNLIQEQSQD

-976 DSIGTSMQEQAEKTK
+976 DSVGTSMQKQAEKTK
-991 EAELAWKDFLPSLV
+991 EAELAWKDFIPSLV
-1005 ATMRSKTTFK
+1005 ATMKSKATFK

-1067 VSDAYNKLFSLDPDK
+1067 VSDAYEKLFSLDSDK
-1082 LSLDDTKRQV
+1082 LSLDDTKKQV
-1092 DGYINTIAEILGKDP
+1092 DGYIKTIADILGKDP
-1107 IELKFQFG
+1107 IKLKIQFG

-1139 QTALSLTKGGGEKY
+1139 QTALSLIKGGGEKY
-1153 ESEYSELNK
+1153 ETEFDELDK

-1173 EIAFWNSCLEESK
+1173 EIAFWNKCLEESK
-1186 TREEAMKKYLAS
+1186 TRQEAMKKYLAN
-1198 SNIAKQGTNL
+1198 SNIVNQGTNL

-1216 LDEMTEP
+1216 LEEMTEP

-1245 LASLS
+1245 LAALS
-1250 DKFKDVTGIQSYI
+1250 DKFKDVSGIQNYI

-1268 ARGNTKATQE
+1268 AKGNTEATQE

-1294 DQVNQSNASLIQS
+1294 DQVNQSNTSLIQS
-1307 YLQEQGIANADIL
+1307 YLQEQGIANADIR
-1320 VQQALAHNLA
+1320 VQQALSHNLA
-1330 VVEAQKYLTSNA
+1330 VVEAQKYLTANA
-1342 TFDLANATSNE
+1342 SFDLADATSDE
-1353 IAAFIDSAE
+1353 IAAFINSAE
-1362 TADVSKAALIEL
+1362 AADVSKAALIEL
-1374 MMAKISCNE
+1374 MMSKISCNE

-1393 NLMDLATAA
+1393 NLIDLATAA

-1429 ADNAI
+1429 AENAI
-1434 SESIYSNLESEIKE
+1434 SESIYGNLESEIKA

-1460 GSATNKA
+1460 GSASNKA

-1542 EAAKVGLAQ
+1542 EAAKIGLAQ

-1563 QDAIARISDENLVKQ
+1563 QDAIERISDENLVKQ
-1578 IQEYEKWYKSATD
+1578 IQEYEKWYKLATD

-1614 KSQFDNILGAQ
+1614 KNQFDNILGAQ

-1647 ADDYADLID
+1647 ADDYAGLID

-1714 AIVELEFKGLNDFK
+1714 AIVELEFKGLTDFK

-1869 KQDNISKLERQIAA
+1869 KQDSISKLERQIAA

-1930 NDYEESKQKES
+1930 NDYEENKQKES

-2049 EDISGQGRWQ
+2049 EDVTDQGRWQ
-2059 KGQGGRDWF
+2059 KGKGGKWWYGNSNDD
-2068 GENYNPDGDYFYA
+2068 YVSGD
-2081 SDGIYTINGKQYGF
+2081 IYTINGKQYGF
-2095 DDDGYMQTEWQE
+2095 DDDGYMVTGWR
-2107 HDGKQ
+2107 DDFGDWR
-2112 YYFDANDGHM
+2112 YFEPENGEM
-2122 VKSKWIPGKGGSQ
+2122 VKSQWRKSKDGDW
-2135 YYLLADGTM
+2135 YYLDKDGVM
-2144 AEDMAIKGNDGSY
+2144 ATDMAVKSRDGDGY
-2157 YYVDDDGKWDGDTL
+2157 YYLDKNGKYDGKPL
-2171 TAEQV
+2171 SAE
-2176 RKLGYTIGY
+2176 
-2185 KKGRKRIP
+2185 P
-2193 HDQLAWTQENKPEL
+2193 M
-2207 ITRPSDGALLTPL
+2207 S
-2220 KLGDGV
+2220 
-2226 INGDLTQNLLDIAG
+2226 
-2240 NPNRF
+2240 F
-2245 IEDIVA
+2245 
-2251 RSMPHYKIPDY
+2251 S
-2262 EIHPVNREQKIE
+2262 
-2274 VNMNIGGVLDETAA
+2274 
-2288 RVLSDRMPEMLKKNH
+2288 
-2303 MQITKQV
+2303 
-2310 WKDTEYGMM
+2310 
-2319 GK
+2319 

>member
-13 TVDAVRSKKQ
+13 TVDAARSKKQ

-54 EQINQIQSQLA
+54 EQINQIQSQLT

-148 SSGLLNESDNLKALF
+148 SSGLLNESDSLKALF

-177 QFRLFKSEVQATG
+177 QFRLFKSEVQAIG
-190 YSGAST
+190 FSGSST
-196 TQKLKDMISRIGQI
+196 TDKLKDMISKIGHI
-210 GSFFGVGAMMV
+210 GSIFGVGAMMV

-227 LKTLKGNSS
+227 LKTLKGNST

-491 YEKMLDEF
+491 YEKMLGEF

-520 LNALQNQWD
+520 LNSLANTWD
-529 SFVNHVTDQNTIKG
+529 SFVNHVTDQSTIKG

-614 KHFMEAEDAIAQW
+614 KHFMEAEEAILKW
-627 NKQVVVGLNDINDF
+627 NNRLLKGDTDINDF
-641 EVSVVKNNTQ
+641 NLSVVKNNTQ
-651 LKDYLS
+651 LKEYLA

-762 NTATNRNISLG
+762 DTATNRNISLG
-773 TEDYNKFL
+773 TEDYNKF
-781 DINKQLAE
+781 
-789 AFPELITTIDEN
+789 
-801 GNAILILGTHGR
+801 ILNLGTHGR

-825 EEDLQNFKI
+825 EENLQNFKI

-852 LKNQEEYNSELD
+852 LRNQEEYNAELD
-864 KTQEVLKDIHNMAAG
+864 KTQEVLKDIRDMAAG

-888 FTGDLLNEGD
+888 FTGDFMNEGD

-911 FYKQLIPE
+911 FYKQLTPE

-948 TVPLSNEEKQ
+948 TVLLSNEEKQ

-991 EAELAWKDFLPSLV
+991 EAELAWKDFLPNLV
-1005 ATMRSKTTFK
+1005 ATMKSKTTFK

-1082 LSLDDTKRQV
+1082 LSLDDTKKQV

-1139 QTALSLTKGGGEKY
+1139 QTALSLTKGGGERY
-1153 ESEYSELNK
+1153 ESEYSELDK

-1173 EIAFWNSCLEESK
+1173 EIAFWNKCLEESK
-1186 TREEAMKKYLAS
+1186 TRQDAMKKYLANS
-1198 SNIAKQGTNL
+1198 SIVNQKTNL

-1216 LDEMTEP
+1216 LEEMTEP

-1245 LASLS
+1245 LAALS
-1250 DKFKDVTGIQSYI
+1250 DKLKDVTGIQSYI

-1330 VVEAQKYLTSNA
+1330 VVEAQKYLTANA
-1342 TFDLANATSNE
+1342 TFDLANATSDE

-1393 NLMDLATAA
+1393 NLIDLATAA

-1869 KQDNISKLERQIAA
+1869 KQDSISKLERQIAA

-1930 NDYEESKQKES
+1930 NDYEENKQKES

-1998 ADLCSVA
+1998 ADLCSVV

-2185 KKGRKRIP
+2185 KKG
-2193 HDQLAWTQENKPEL
+2193 
-2207 ITRPSDGALLTPL
+2207 TRCATKGWHLMDEEGVGSEGILT
-2220 KLGDGV
+2220 KAGV
-2226 INGDLTQNLLDIAG
+2226 LTRFNGGEIVFNSEEMQNLLDIAG

-2245 IEDIVA
+2245 VEDIVA
-2251 RSMPHYKIPDY
+2251 RSMPNYKIPDY

-2274 VNMNIGGVLDETAA
+2274 VNMNIGGVLDEAAA
-2288 RVLSDRMPEMLKKNH
+2288 RVLSERMPEMLKKNH
-2303 MQITKQV
+2303 MQITNQV
-2310 WKDTEYGMM
+2310 WKDTRYGMK

>member
-1 MASNEFMVQLIA
+1 
-13 TVDAVRSKKQ
+13 
-23 INSDIKQLE
+23 
-32 KTLNMMRL
+32 
-40 TATLL
+40 
-45 KGDTKKQIK
+45 
-54 EQINQIQSQLA
+54 
-65 PVKLAAKLDEKAT
+65 
-78 QRAVNNALKNV
+78 
-89 KFSDIDINVDGLN
+89 
-102 LKLRKALSSVNS
+102 
-114 RIPKITIPVDYD
+114 
-126 VKKQRLQNELTTYLT
+126 
-141 KNSKIRE
+141 
-148 SSGLLNESDNLKALF
+148 
-163 DKINDKKSLTEATE
+163 
-177 QFRLFKSEVQATG
+177 
-190 YSGAST
+190 
-196 TQKLKDMISRIGQI
+196 
-210 GSFFGVGAMMV
+210 
-221 SRFSDS
+221 
-227 LKTLKGNSS
+227 
-236 ILTEIAKTSEMTARQ
+236 
-251 IREIGDSSFGIA
+251 
-263 SKYGIRSNGYLEGVR
+263 
-278 EMSRSG
+278 
-284 YNELSKELGEL
+284 
-295 SVLAQSAGDMTADS
+295 
-309 ANNYLLATDAAYKYK
+309 
-324 GSIEQ
+324 
-329 LTAAL
+329 
-334 DGANYISNRNSA
+334 
-346 TLTDIADGVRVSAS
+346 
-360 YAAEAGVQIDELTAA
+360 
-375 EATMIATT
+375 
-383 KRSGSEMGRAFRS
+383 
-396 ILLNL
+396 
-401 QQVKG
+401 
-406 EFDGEI
+406 
-412 IDEESLKKVESR
+412 
-424 CHSLGVELETMTSEG
+424 
-439 AKLRNPMEILK
+439 
-450 ELSQVYNSLPDSSV
+450 
-464 DKQGIIS
+464 
-471 DIGGKYHANAL
+471 
-482 AALLSNWSS
+482 
-491 YEKMLDEF
+491 
-499 SQGTGSSLREAAKT
+499 
-513 AESWEGR
+513 
-520 LNALQNQWD
+520 
-529 SFVNHVTDQNTIKG
+529 
-543 GISFLETAIGGAEK
+543 
-557 LVDTLGA
+557 
-564 IPTLLTTITG
+564 
-574 AYTLLNKDY
+574 
-583 GITQITNPQSGK
+583 
-595 LDIQGNYM
+595 
-603 GVNITALKAQK
+603 
-614 KHFMEAEDAIAQW
+614 
-627 NKQVVVGLNDINDF
+627 
-641 EVSVVKNNTQ
+641 
-651 LKDYLS
+651 
-657 TCTDGSASLAGYR
+657 
-670 ASLKAAGVQTEALRL
+670 
-685 KTVLMT
+685 MT
-691 SAMSFGL
+691 SAMTFGL

-738 DTYASHRKV
+738 DAYASHRKV
-747 VEDTAAAYEELSKGV
+747 AEETASAYEELSKGV
-762 NTATNRNISLG
+762 DTATNRNISLG
-773 TEDYNKFL
+773 AEDYNKFL
-781 DINKQLAE
+781 DINKQLAG

-801 GNAILILGTHGR
+801 GNSIINLGTHGR

-834 SQELSD
+834 SKELSD
-840 VFGGVKVQVDNA
+840 VFGGVKVQIDNA
-852 LKNQEEYNSELD
+852 LENQEKYNAELE
-864 KTQEVLKDIHNMAAG
+864 KTQEVLKDIRNMASG
-879 KISIGDSID
+879 KISIDDSID
-888 FTGDLLNEGD
+888 FTGDFLNEGD
-898 ANKHNAYISAIQK
+898 AIKHNAYISAIQK
-911 FYKQLIPE
+911 FYKQLTPE
-919 RRIDIGEILDTSKI
+919 RRIDIAEMLDTSKI
-933 VQMNPDGTSFRFYLD
+933 VQINPDGTSFKFYLD
-948 TVPLSNEEKQ
+948 TISLSNDEKQ
-958 TLKNLIQEQSQD
+958 ILTNLIQEQSQD

-991 EAELAWKDFLPSLV
+991 EAELAWKDFIPSLV
-1005 ATMRSKTTFK
+1005 ATMRSKATFK

-1034 DVADQMDKNNPY
+1034 DVADQMNKNNPY

-1067 VSDAYNKLFSLDPDK
+1067 VSDAYEKLFSLDSDK
-1082 LSLDDTKRQV
+1082 LSLDDTKKQV
-1092 DGYINTIAEILGKDP
+1092 DGYINTIADILGKDP
-1107 IELKFQFG
+1107 IELKIQFG

-1127 TIMQKAAEKFSG
+1127 AIMQKAAEKFSG

-1153 ESEYSELNK
+1153 EAEYSELEK

-1173 EIAFWNSCLEESK
+1173 EIAFWDKCLEESK
-1186 TREEAMKKYLAS
+1186 TREEAMKKYLANT
-1198 SNIAKQGTNL
+1198 NIVNHGNNL

-1216 LDEMTEP
+1216 LEEMTEP
-1223 LKALDEAY
+1223 LKALDETYA
-1231 SNFIDKDKEITFDN
+1231 NFIDKDKEITFDN
-1245 LASLS
+1245 LSS
-1250 DKFKDVTGIQSYI
+1250 ISEKFKDVSGIESYI
-1263 KAIQD
+1263 KAIQN
-1268 ARGNTKATQE
+1268 AKGNTKATQD

-1283 TSAYI
+1283 ASAYI

-1307 YLQEQGIANADIL
+1307 YLQEQGIVNADIL
-1320 VQQALAHNLA
+1320 VQQALSHNLA
-1330 VVEAQKYLTSNA
+1330 VVEAQKYLTANA
-1342 TFDLANATSNE
+1342 SFDLANATSDE

-1362 TADVSKAALIEL
+1362 AADVSKAALVEL
-1374 MMAKISCNE
+1374 MMSKISCNE

-1393 NLMDLATAA
+1393 NLMDLANAA
-1402 GIAEAA
+1402 DIAKGA
-1408 IKNAKAAQ
+1408 ILEAKAAQ
-1416 NQKNAPGVARSAG
+1416 GQKNTTGVARSAG

-1460 GSATNKA
+1460 GSASNKA

-1502 QDQVDTFISSVDKN
+1502 QNQVDTFISSVDKN

-1542 EAAKVGLAQ
+1542 EAAKVGLSQ

-1578 IQEYEKWYKSATD
+1578 IQEYEKWYKSAKD

-1614 KSQFDNILGAQ
+1614 KNQFVNILSAQ
-1625 NDLIDAQKQYL
+1625 NDLINAQKQYL

-1679 NLEKGSDE
+1679 NLEKGTE
-1687 WYKYNEELQKYKNN
+1687 EYYKYNEELQKYKNN
-1701 MMSAASAV
+1701 MMSAAAAV

-1755 KLTDLGLTKM
+1755 KLTDLGLAKM

-1780 EYAEAMNALKD
+1780 EYTEAMNALKK

-1814 NSAVQSTKEAK
+1814 NSAVKSSKEAK

-1843 KKLVDETKAALD
+1843 KNLVTETKAALD
-1855 AERDLHDYQNSISE
+1855 AERDLHDYRNSITE
-1869 KQDNISKLERQIAA
+1869 KQDNISKLERQIAS

-1911 ELQYDHE
+1911 DLQYDHE

-1947 LDAQNAAIEKYLNEV
+1947 LDEQNAAIERYLNEV

-1967 TVYGVLNQ
+1967 SVYEVLNQ

-2021 FSRLYEMVDLFNSLG
+2021 FSRLYEMVELFNSLG
-2036 MSNGIGSSGGGDF
+2036 MSNGIGSSGSSAY
-2049 EDISGQGRWQ
+2049 EDVTDQGSWK
-2059 KGQGGRDWF
+2059 KGQGGKWWYGNSNDD
-2068 GENYNPDGDYFYA
+2068 YVSGD
-2081 SDGIYTINGKQYGF
+2081 IYTINGKQYGF
-2095 DDDGYMQTEWQE
+2095 DDDGYMVTGWREDFGDWRYFEPENGEMVISQWRKSNEGDWYYLDKDGVMATDMVVKAKDGDGYYYLDENGKY
-2107 HDGKQ
+2107 DGK
-2112 YYFDANDGHM
+2112 
-2122 VKSKWIPGKGGSQ
+2122 P
-2135 YYLLADGTM
+2135 
-2144 AEDMAIKGNDGSY
+2144 
-2157 YYVDDDGKWDGDTL
+2157 L

-2185 KKGRKRIP
+2185 KKGTRSATKGWHLMDEEGIGSEAILTHEGILKRFNGGETVFNSDMVDNIWNFSQDP
-2193 HDQLAWTQENKPEL
+2193 SQFISGLSGIHNNMIDLSKTQ
-2207 ITRPSDGALLTPL
+2207 
-2220 KLGDGV
+2220 
-2226 INGDLTQNLLDIAG
+2226 
-2240 NPNRF
+2240 
-2245 IEDIVA
+2245 
-2251 RSMPHYKIPDY
+2251 
-2262 EIHPVNREQKIE
+2262 PVKQEQKIE
-2274 VNMNIGGVLDETAA
+2274 VNMNIGGVLDEAAA
-2288 RVLSDRMPEMLKKNH
+2288 RVLNNEFPNMIKKHQRQIGTAAYKDMKYML
-2303 MQITKQV
+2303 
-2310 WKDTEYGMM
+2310 YG
-2319 GK
+2319 K

>member
-1 MASNEFMVQLIA
+1 MASNNDFIMQLTA
-13 TVDAVRSKKQ
+13 ALDAAKSKKQ

-45 KGDTKKQIK
+45 RGDSKKAIK
-54 EQINQIQSQLA
+54 EQIKQIQAQLG
-65 PVKLAAKLDEKAT
+65 PVKLAGKLDEKAT

-89 KFSDIDINVDGLN
+89 KFNDININVDGIN
-102 LKLRKALSSVNS
+102 LKLRKALSSINS
-114 RIPKITIPVDYD
+114 RIPKITVPVDYD
-126 VKKQRLQNELTTYLT
+126 IKKQRLQNEITTYLT

-148 SSGLLNESDNLKALF
+148 SSGLLNEADKLKVYF

-177 QFRLFKSEVQATG
+177 RFRLYKSEVLATG
-190 YSGAST
+190 YAGIST
-196 TQKLKDMISRIGQI
+196 TDKLKGMLGKITQIS
-210 GSFFGVGAMMV
+210 SAFGLGALV
-221 SRFSDS
+221 VRNYVKA
-227 LKTLKGNSS
+227 LETLKENST
-236 ILTEIAKTSEMTARQ
+236 LLVEIQKTSEATAKQ
-251 IREIGDSSFGIA
+251 IKEIANGSFSIA
-263 SKYGIRSNGYLEGVR
+263 SKYGVLSKDFLTAYR
-278 EMSRSG
+278 EMSRAG
-284 YNELSKELGEL
+284 FEKENGQAMAEL
-295 SVLAQSAGDMTADS
+295 SVLAKSAGDMTADLS
-309 ANNYLLATDAAYKYK
+309 NDYLIASNAAYGYQGNVKK
-324 GSIEQ
+324 LNG
-329 LTAAL
+329 LL
-334 DGANYISNRNSA
+334 DSQNQVTNRNA
-346 TLTDIADGVRVSAS
+346 VSM
-360 YAAEAGVQIDELTAA
+360 QELA
-375 EATMIATT
+375 EATKVAANQLSNANIKENEMTALLGTGIATT
-383 KRSGSEMGRAFRS
+383 RESGSVVGRAVKA
-396 ILLNL
+396 IIMNL
-401 QQVKG
+401 QQVKNS
-406 EFDGEI
+406 
-412 IDEESLKKVESR
+412 DEGFETTEEDLSKVEKALDKVGISLKYMEDGILR
-424 CHSLGVELETMTSEG
+424 
-439 AKLRNPMEILK
+439 LRNPMEVLD
-450 ELSQVYNSLPDSSV
+450 ELSQKFNALPKDAAERANIISSV
-464 DKQGIIS
+464 
-471 DIGGKYHANAL
+471 GGKYRSNVL
-482 AALLSNWSS
+482 SSILSNWNTT
-491 YEKMLDEF
+491 YQKMLGDYENA
-499 SQGTGSSLREAAKT
+499 QGSAMRESAKT
-513 AESWEGR
+513 ADSWAGR
-520 LNALQNQWD
+520 MNALQNQWD
-529 SFVNHVTDQNTIKG
+529 SFVNHVTDQSVIKG
-543 GISFLETAIGGAEK
+543 GVSFLETAIGGAEK

-614 KHFMEAEDAIAQW
+614 KHFMEAEDAILKW
-627 NKQVVVGLNDINDF
+627 NNKLLKGDTDINKF
-641 EVSVVKNNTQ
+641 NLSVVKNNTQ
-651 LKDYLS
+651 LKEYLA
-657 TCTDGSASLAGYR
+657 TCADGSASLAGYR

-762 NTATNRNISLG
+762 DTATNRNISLG

-801 GNAILILGTHGR
+801 GNAILNLGTHGR

-852 LKNQEEYNSELD
+852 LKNQEEYNPELD

-888 FTGDLLNEGD
+888 FTGDFMNEGD

-911 FYKQLIPE
+911 FYKQLTPE
-919 RRIDIGEILDTSKI
+919 RRRGIGEMFDTSKI

-948 TVPLSNEEKQ
+948 TVPLSNEEKL
-958 TLKNLIQEQSQD
+958 TLKILIQEQSQD

-1005 ATMRSKTTFK
+1005 ATMKSQSTFK
-1015 ELDETTQQIALHMV
+1015 ELDETTQEIAVHLV

-1034 DVADQMDKNNPY
+1034 NVADQMDENHPY
-1046 EYIRNSIIAPLTAL
+1046 DYIRNSIIAPLYNL
-1060 SDEDLSK
+1060 SKEDLSK

-1082 LSLDDTKRQV
+1082 LSLDDTKKQV

-1107 IELKFQFG
+1107 IELKIQFG
-1115 FNDIDSLVQNYS
+1115 FNDIDSLIQNYS

-1153 ESEYSELNK
+1153 ESEYSELDK

-1173 EIAFWNSCLEESK
+1173 EIAFWNKCLVESK
-1186 TREEAMKKYLAS
+1186 TRQEAMKKYLAD
-1198 SNIAKQGTNL
+1198 SNVVNQGTNL

-1216 LDEMTEP
+1216 LEEMTEP

-1245 LASLS
+1245 LAALS
-1250 DKFKDVTGIQSYI
+1250 DKFKDVSGIQSYV

-1320 VQQALAHNLA
+1320 VQQALSHNLA
-1330 VVEAQKYLTSNA
+1330 VVEAQKYLTANA
-1342 TFDLANATSNE
+1342 SFDLADATSDE
-1353 IAAFIDSAE
+1353 IAAFINSAE
-1362 TADVSKAALIEL
+1362 AADVSKAALIEL
-1374 MMAKISCNE
+1374 MMSKISCNE

-1393 NLMDLATAA
+1393 NLIDLATAA

-1429 ADNAI
+1429 AENAI
-1434 SESIYSNLESEIKE
+1434 SESIYGNLESEIKA

-1460 GSATNKA
+1460 GSASNKA

-1563 QDAIARISDENLVKQ
+1563 QDAIARISDENLVKK
-1578 IQEYEKWYKSATD
+1578 IQEYDRWYKSATD

-1728 SQMDSISNTIS
+1728 GKMDSISNTIS

-1755 KLTDLGLTKM
+1755 QLTDLGLTKM

-1780 EYAEAMNALKD
+1780 EYAEAMEALKD

-1891 DIAQRLQLQSQ
+1891 DIAQRLQLQNQ

-1930 NDYEESKQKES
+1930 NDYEENKQKES

-2021 FSRLYEMVDLFNSLG
+2021 FSRLYEMIDLFNSLG
-2036 MSNGIGSSGGGDF
+2036 MSNGIGLSGGGDF
-2049 EDISGQGRWQ
+2049 EDVTDQGRWQ
-2059 KGQGGRDWF
+2059 KGKGGKWWYGNSNDD
-2068 GENYNPDGDYFYA
+2068 YVSGD
-2081 SDGIYTINGKQYGF
+2081 IYTINGKQYGF
-2095 DDDGYMQTEWQE
+2095 DDDGYMVTGWRDDFGDWRYFEPENGEMVISQWRKDKNGDWYYLDKDGIMATDMAVKARDGDGYYYLDENGKY
-2107 HDGKQ
+2107 DGK
-2112 YYFDANDGHM
+2112 
-2122 VKSKWIPGKGGSQ
+2122 P
-2135 YYLLADGTM
+2135 
-2144 AEDMAIKGNDGSY
+2144 
-2157 YYVDDDGKWDGDTL
+2157 L

-2185 KKGRKRIP
+2185 KKGTKRIS

-2245 IEDIVA
+2245 VEDIVA
-2251 RSMPHYKIPDY
+2251 RSMPKYKIPDY

-2274 VNMNIGGVLDETAA
+2274 VNMNIGGVLDEAAA
-2288 RVLSDRMPEMLKKNH
+2288 RVLSERMPEMLKKNH
-2303 MQITKQV
+2303 MQITNQV
-2310 WKDTEYGMM
+2310 WKDTSYGMK

>member
-1 MASNEFMVQLIA
+1 MASNNDFMMQLA
-13 TVDAVRSKKQ
+13 AALNVAKSKKQ

-32 KTLNMMRL
+32 KTVNLMRL

-54 EQINQIQSQLA
+54 EQINQIQAQLA
-65 PVKLAAKLDEKAT
+65 PVKLAAKLDEKQA
-78 QRAVNNALKNV
+78 QQAVNNALKNV
-89 KFSDIDINVDGLN
+89 KFSDININIDGLN
-102 LKLRKALSSVNS
+102 LKLRKTLSSINS
-114 RIPKITIPVDYD
+114 HIPKMIIPVDYEI
-126 VKKQRLQNELTTYLT
+126 KKQRLQNDLTTYLT

-148 SSGLLNESDNLKALF
+148 SSGLLNEADNLKALF

-177 QFRLFKSEVQATG
+177 RFRLYKSEVLATG
-190 YSGAST
+190 YAGIST
-196 TQKLKDMISRIGQI
+196 TDKLKGMLGKITQIS
-210 GSFFGVGAMMV
+210 SAFGLGALV
-221 SRFSDS
+221 VRNYVKA
-227 LKTLKGNSS
+227 LGTLKENST
-236 ILTEIAKTSEMTARQ
+236 LLVEIQKTSEATAKQ
-251 IREIGDSSFGIA
+251 IKEIANGSFSIA
-263 SKYGIRSNGYLEGVR
+263 SKYGVLSKDFLTAYR
-278 EMSRSG
+278 EMSRAG
-284 YNELSKELGEL
+284 FEKENSQAMAEL
-295 SVLAQSAGDMTADS
+295 SVLAKSAGDMTADLS
-309 ANNYLLATDAAYKYK
+309 NDYLIASNAAYGYQGNVKK
-324 GSIEQ
+324 LNG
-329 LTAAL
+329 LL
-334 DGANYISNRNSA
+334 DSQNQVTNRNA
-346 TLTDIADGVRVSAS
+346 VSM
-360 YAAEAGVQIDELTAA
+360 QELA
-375 EATMIATT
+375 EATKVAANQLSNANIKENEMTALLGTGIATT
-383 KRSGSEMGRAFRS
+383 RESGSVVGRAVKA
-396 ILLNL
+396 IIMNL
-401 QQVKG
+401 QQVKNT
-406 EFDGEI
+406 
-412 IDEESLKKVESR
+412 DEGFETTEEDLSKVEKALDKVGISLKYMEDGILR
-424 CHSLGVELETMTSEG
+424 
-439 AKLRNPMEILK
+439 LRNPMEVLD
-450 ELSQVYNSLPDSSV
+450 ELSQKFNALPKDAAERADIISSV
-464 DKQGIIS
+464 
-471 DIGGKYHANAL
+471 GGKYRSNVL
-482 AALLSNWSS
+482 SSILSNWNTT
-491 YEKMLDEF
+491 YQKMLGDYENA
-499 SQGTGSSLREAAKT
+499 QGSAMREAEKT
-513 AESWEGR
+513 ANSWEGKI
-520 LNALQNQWD
+520 NGLQNQWD
-529 SFVNHVTDQNTIKG
+529 SFVNHVTDQDTIKG
-543 GISFLETAIGGAEK
+543 GISFLDNMIFAAEK

-564 IPTLLTTITG
+564 IPTLLTTVTG

-595 LDIQGNYM
+595 LDVQGNYM
-603 GVNITALKAQK
+603 GINITALKAQK
-614 KHFMEAEDAIAQW
+614 KHFSEAEAAIAQW

-651 LKDYLS
+651 LKEYLA

-726 AQEAS
+726 AQEAG

-747 VEDTAAAYEELSKGV
+747 VEDTASAYEELSKGV
-762 NTATNRNISLG
+762 DTATNRNISLG

-789 AFPELITTIDEN
+789 AFPELITTIDQN
-801 GNAILILGTHGR
+801 GNAIINLGTHGR
-813 TASDDLRELLAA
+813 SASEDLRELLSA

-834 SQELSD
+834 SQELTD

-852 LKNQEEYNSELD
+852 LKNQEEYNMELE
-864 KTQEVLKDIHNMAAG
+864 KTQEVLKDIRNMAAG

-888 FTGDLLNEGD
+888 FTGDFMNEGD

-911 FYKQLIPE
+911 FYKQLTPE
-919 RRIDIGEILDTSKI
+919 RRIDIGEMLDTSKI

-948 TVPLSNEEKQ
+948 TVSLSNEEKQ
-958 TLKNLIQEQSQD
+958 TLTNLIQEQSQD

-976 DSIGTSMQEQAEKTK
+976 DSVGTSMQKQAEKTK
-991 EAELAWKDFLPSLV
+991 EAELAWKDFIPSLV
-1005 ATMRSKTTFK
+1005 ATMKSKATFK

-1067 VSDAYNKLFSLDPDK
+1067 VSDAYEKLFSLDSDK
-1082 LSLDDTKRQV
+1082 LSLDDTKKQV
-1092 DGYINTIAEILGKDP
+1092 DGYIKTIADILGKDP
-1107 IELKFQFG
+1107 IKLKIQFG
-1115 FNDIDSLVQNYS
+1115 FNNIDSLVQNYS

-1139 QTALSLTKGGGEKY
+1139 QTALSLIKGGGEKY
-1153 ESEYSELNK
+1153 ETEFDELDK

-1173 EIAFWNSCLEESK
+1173 EIAFWNKCLEESK
-1186 TREEAMKKYLAS
+1186 TRQEAMRKYLAN
-1198 SNIAKQGTNL
+1198 SNIVNQRTNL
-1208 TFLDTFDK
+1208 TFFDTFDK
-1216 LDEMTEP
+1216 LEEMTEP

-1245 LASLS
+1245 LAALS
-1250 DKFKDVTGIQSYI
+1250 DKFKGVSGIQNYI

-1268 ARGNTKATQE
+1268 AKGNTEATQE

-1294 DQVNQSNASLIQS
+1294 DQVNQSNTSLIQS

-1320 VQQALAHNLA
+1320 VQQALSHNLA
-1330 VVEAQKYLTSNA
+1330 VVEAQKYLTANA
-1342 TFDLANATSNE
+1342 SFDLADATSDE
-1353 IAAFIDSAE
+1353 IAAFINSAE
-1362 TADVSKAALIEL
+1362 AADVSKAALIEL
-1374 MMAKISCNE
+1374 MMSKISCNE

-1393 NLMDLATAA
+1393 NLIDLATAA

-1429 ADNAI
+1429 AENAI
-1434 SESIYSNLESEIKE
+1434 SESIYGNLESEIKA

-1460 GSATNKA
+1460 GSASNKA

-1563 QDAIARISDENLVKQ
+1563 QDAIERISDENLVKQ

-1614 KSQFDNILGAQ
+1614 KNQFDNILGAQ

-1714 AIVELEFKGLNDFK
+1714 AIVELEFKGLTDFK

-1869 KQDNISKLERQIAA
+1869 KQDSISKLERQIAA

-1930 NDYEESKQKES
+1930 NDYEENKQKES

-2049 EDISGQGRWQ
+2049 EDVTDQGRWQ
-2059 KGQGGRDWF
+2059 KGKGGKWWYGNSNDD
-2068 GENYNPDGDYFYA
+2068 YVSGD
-2081 SDGIYTINGKQYGF
+2081 IYTINGKQYGF
-2095 DDDGYMQTEWQE
+2095 DDDGYMVTGWR
-2107 HDGKQ
+2107 DDFGDWR
-2112 YYFDANDGHM
+2112 YFEPENGEM
-2122 VKSKWIPGKGGSQ
+2122 VKSQWRKSKDGDW
-2135 YYLLADGTM
+2135 YYLDKDGVM
-2144 AEDMAIKGNDGSY
+2144 ATDMAVKSRDGDGY
-2157 YYVDDDGKWDGDTL
+2157 YYLDKNGKYDGKPL
-2171 TAEQV
+2171 SAEQV

-2185 KKGRKRIP
+2185 KKGTKRIS

-2245 IEDIVA
+2245 VEDIVA
-2251 RSMPHYKIPDY
+2251 RSMPNYKIPDY

-2274 VNMNIGGVLDETAA
+2274 VNMNIGGVLDEAAA
-2288 RVLSDRMPEMLKKNH
+2288 RVLSERMPEMLKKNH
-2303 MQITKQV
+2303 MQITNQV
-2310 WKDTEYGMM
+2310 WKDTRYGMK

>member
-1 MASNEFMVQLIA
+1 MANNDFMMQLA
-13 TVDAVRSKKQ
+13 AALDVAKSKKQ

-45 KGDTKKQIK
+45 KGDSKKAIK
-54 EQINQIQSQLA
+54 EQIKQIQAQIA

-89 KFSDIDINVDGLN
+89 KLKDIDINVDGIS

-114 RIPKITIPVDYD
+114 HIPKITIPVDYD
-126 VKKQRLQNELTTYLT
+126 VKKQRLQNELTTYLS

-148 SSGLLNESDNLKALF
+148 SSGLLNEADNLKTLF
-163 DKINDKKSLTEATE
+163 SKIDDKKPLAEATE
-177 QFRLFKSEVQATG
+177 RFKLFKSEVQATG
-190 YSGAST
+190 YSGIST
-196 TQKLKDMISRIGQI
+196 TQKLKDMISKIGQI

-227 LKTLKGNSS
+227 LKTLRGNST
-236 ILTEIAKTSEMTARQ
+236 ILTEIAKTSEMTAQQ

-263 SKYGIRSNGYLEGVR
+263 SKYGVKSNGYLEGVR

-324 GSIEQ
+324 GSIEK

-401 QQVKG
+401 QQVSG
-406 EFDGEI
+406 EFEDGEI
-412 IDEESLKKVESR
+412 IDEESLKKVEDR
-424 CHSLGVELETMTSEG
+424 CHSLGVELETMTAEG

-450 ELSQVYNSLPDSSV
+450 ELAQVYNSLPDSCV

-482 AALLSNWSS
+482 SALLSNWSS
-491 YEKMLDEF
+491 YEKMVGEF

-513 AESWEGR
+513 ADSWEGR

-529 SFVNHVTDQNTIKG
+529 SFVNHVTDQSTIKG
-543 GISFLETAIGGAEK
+543 GISFLDTAIGGAEK
-557 LVDTLGA
+557 LVDVLGA
-564 IPTLLTTITG
+564 IPTLLTAITG

-583 GITQITNPQSGK
+583 GITQVVNPQSGK
-595 LDIQGNYM
+595 LDVQGNYM
-603 GVNITALKAQK
+603 GINITALKSQK
-614 KHFMEAEDAIAQW
+614 KHFIEAEDAIAQW
-627 NKQVVVGLNDINDF
+627 NQQVTVGLNDINKF
-641 EVSVVKNNTQ
+641 EISVVKNNTQ
-651 LKDYLS
+651 LKEYLS
-657 TCTDGSASLAGYR
+657 TCVDGSASLAGYR

-698 GLAIQTGISLLTKVI
+698 GLAIQAGISLLTKVI

-726 AQEAS
+726 AQESS

-747 VEDTAAAYEELSKGV
+747 VEDTASAYDILAKGV
-762 NTATNRNISLG
+762 DTATNKNISLG

-789 AFPELITTIDEN
+789 AFPELITTIDDN
-801 GNAILILGTHGR
+801 GNAILNLGTHGR

-852 LKNQEEYNSELD
+852 LENQEEYNAELE
-864 KTQEVLKDIHNMAAG
+864 KTQEVLDDIRDMAAG

-888 FTGDLLNEGD
+888 FTGDFMNEGD

-911 FYKQLIPE
+911 FYKQLTPE
-919 RRIDIGEILDTSKI
+919 RRIDIGEMLDTSKI
-933 VQMNPDGTSFRFYLD
+933 VQMNPDGTSFKFYLD
-948 TVPLSNEEKQ
+948 TVSLSAEEKQ
-958 TLKNLIQEQSQD
+958 TLGNLIQDQSKD
-970 IAISLS
+970 IALSLS
-976 DSIGTSMQEQAEKTK
+976 DSLGTSMQKQAEKTK

-1005 ATMRSKTTFK
+1005 ATMKSKATFK
-1015 ELDETTQQIALHMV
+1015 ELDDTTQEIAVHLV

-1034 DVADQMDKNNPY
+1034 NVAGQMDRKHPY
-1046 EYIRNSIIAPLTAL
+1046 DYIRNSVIAPLSAL

-1067 VSDAYNKLFSLDPDK
+1067 VSTAYEKLFSLDKDK
-1082 LSLDDTKRQV
+1082 LSLNDTKKQV
-1092 DGYINTIAEILGKDP
+1092 DGYINTIADILGKDP
-1107 IELKFQFG
+1107 VELKIQFG
-1115 FNDIDSLVQNYS
+1115 FGDIDSLVQNYS
-1127 TIMQKAAEKFSG
+1127 TIMKKAAEKFSS
-1139 QTALSLTKGGGEKY
+1139 QSALSLTKGEGEKY
-1153 ESEYSELNK
+1153 QTEYSELEK
-1162 FAKANSINTQN
+1162 FAKDNSINTQN
-1173 EIAFWNSCLEESK
+1173 EIAFWNKCLEESK
-1186 TREEAMKKYLAS
+1186 TRQEAMKKYLDG
-1198 SNIAKQGTNL
+1198 SNIVNQTTDL

-1216 LDEMTEP
+1216 LEEMTEP

-1231 SNFIDKDKEITFDN
+1231 ANFIDKDKEITFNN
-1245 LASLS
+1245 LSS
-1250 DKFKDVTGIQSYI
+1250 ISEKFKDISGIQSYI

-1268 ARGNTKATQE
+1268 AKGNTEATQE

-1307 YLQEQGIANADIL
+1307 YLQEQGIANAEIL
-1320 VQQALAHNLA
+1320 VQDALAHSLEKVTA
-1330 VVEAQKYLTSNA
+1330 EKYYNEQASAALEGA
-1342 TFDLANATSNE
+1342 TLNE
-1353 IAAFIDSAE
+1353 INRILNEAEAAGI
-1362 TADVSKAALIEL
+1362 SKAALIEL

-1393 NLMDLATAA
+1393 NLMDLARAA

-1408 IKNAKAAQ
+1408 VKNAKAAQ
-1416 NQKNAPGVARSAG
+1416 DKKNTSGVARSAG
-1429 ADNAI
+1429 AENAI
-1434 SESIYSNLESEIKE
+1434 NESIYDNLEGEIKE

-1453 REYKFTG
+1453 REYTFTG

-1467 RGGGSGGSK
+1467 KSGSGGSK
-1476 DKTKEPTIFDFMQ
+1476 DSKTKDPTIFDFMQ
-1489 NKVDKLDNTIEQL
+1489 NKVDNLDDTIEKL
-1502 QDQVDTFISSVDKN
+1502 QNQVDTFVSSVDKN

-1551 EYIDKIQNGTMN
+1551 EYVDKIQNGTMN
-1563 QDAIARISDENLVKQ
+1563 QDAIERISDQNLVKQ
-1578 IQEYEKWYKSATD
+1578 IGEYEKWFKLGTD
-1591 TNDKIVETRKN
+1591 TNDKIVETQKN

-1614 KSQFDNILGAQ
+1614 KNQFDNILGAQ

-1647 ADDYADLID
+1647 ADDYSDLIA
-1656 LQGELVNKN
+1656 LQGELVDEN
-1665 AEAYNRLANEMSKI
+1665 AKAYNRLANEMSKI
-1679 NLEKGSDE
+1679 NLEKGTE
-1687 WYKYNEELQKYKNN
+1687 EYYKYNEELQKYKNN

-1755 KLTDLGLTKM
+1755 KLTDLGLAKM

-1855 AERDLHDYQNSISE
+1855 AERDLHDYQKSITE
-1869 KQDNISKLERQIAA
+1869 KQDNISNLERQIAS
-1883 LSNSTNRE
+1883 LSNATNRE
-1891 DIAQRLQLQSQ
+1891 DIAKRLQLQSQ

-1918 IDQRKEALDKEF
+1918 IDQRKESLDKEF
-1930 NDYEESKQKES
+1930 NDFEENKQKES

-1962 KTKYS
+1962 KSKYS

-1987 LTTPWNEGGNA
+1987 LADPWNEGGNA
-1998 ADLCSVA
+1998 ADLCSIA
-2005 VGDALS
+2005 VGDALAD
-2011 NIQYNIDSMD
+2011 IQYNIDSMD
-2021 FSRLYEMVDLFNSLG
+2021 LSRLYEMVDLFNSLG
-2036 MSNGIGSSGGGDF
+2036 MAEGGIGSSGSGDY
-2049 EDISGQGRWQ
+2049 EDISDQGRWQ
-2059 KGQGGRDWF
+2059 KGQGGKDWF
-2068 GENYNPDGDYFYA
+2068 GEDYNPDGDYFYA

-2112 YYFDANDGHM
+2112 YYFDAYDGHM
-2122 VKSKWIPGKGGSQ
+2122 VKSQWIPGRGGSQ
-2135 YYLLADGTM
+2135 FYLLADGTM
-2144 AEDMAIKGNDGSY
+2144 AEDMAIRDKDGSY

-2171 TAEQV
+2171 TAEEV

-2185 KKGRKRIP
+2185 KKGTRSATKGLHLMDEEGVGSEGI
-2193 HDQLAWTQENKPEL
+2193 
-2207 ITRPSDGALLTPL
+2207 ITD
-2220 KLGDGV
+2220 KGV
-2226 INGDLTQNLLDIAG
+2226 IRQFNGGEIVLNSEAMKNLYNVAQD
-2240 NPNRF
+2240 PTRF
-2245 IEDIVA
+2245 IRGLSGIHANVID
-2251 RSMPHYKIPDY
+2251 YNKIQ
-2262 EIHPVNREQKIE
+2262 PVNREQKVE
-2274 VNMNIGGVLDETAA
+2274 VNMSIGGVLDEAAA
-2288 RVLSDRMPEMLKKNH
+2288 RVLSEKMPEMLKKNH
-2303 MQITKQV
+2303 MQITNQV
-2310 WKDTEYGMM
+2310 WKDTGYGMA

>member
-1 MASNEFMVQLIA
+1 MDNFTLKIVAGLDKVLSKRMIKSDLKTFDGQFTVKVIASLNKVLSQRALKQTLKELTNLNVNVNAKLNKSTSEAQLRQQVRALQAKIEDLDVRLKANTEQLNATVRQAASSAQRVADQVPIEYKVSIKKDKLISDLSLLAKQNSKLFTNSAATQKYGKLLDDAYGATTGGDISELTLRMAAFKSELKATNLSGLTLTDTFKKTVGRAGELVSATSMVMVAYSQARKAYTEVKALDDSMTSLYKVADEIRSRDDFPAYLDKAIVKAKQLSVETKSLISSVTDWKKIGFGLGLSEELAEVSTKLEKTGDMSIEKSTSTLISTLQAFKEIDGLTEEQYSERALAIADKINHISNTRSIDAEGISDALQNSVATLQEANNDLNQSIALISAGNKIFQSPSEVGNMIKIVSMRLRGVSEDGEEAEESVAKLRDIILNLTNDKVDIMLDENTFKSTYDILLEISKVYDSLSDKSQALLLEKISGKQRGASTAALLQNMSEAEAIYQDALNSTGSVNKEFERYQESASAAVIRFKETLVDTYTSILSGDMIKGAADTGSAILELANKFNLLQSSIIGITAVGAVKGITAIGTACLSSAKQMSALGDAINRVNSLPSDGKARTAVLKSIGEETRGLTDKQNKLLLSNKNLETSDRMDILAGQGVIKSKREEKLATLGLTQATDAQTAANVKATTSTFSLKAAVTGLGASMKAIWQSNKLGISLMAASVLVGAFVSQYQKYRQELEETRQKNIEAADSASAQVNKLKDLYNQYINLTSITNRTTSQEQELQKAVEDITAVLGDKAKILEGLTVGTQDYTDALKEATKAELEGHYATAVRGRKAAEENLSEDVWSNWDGSQVDVPLNVNMTGVENHVKALGIVRDMLSEFEKETSRGINWAPENYEDMDSVVDYYHALIEARERLTLQSKELGDDSILDSDIYKNMDNAISQISENIDTYTKRRYEELKMEYEFHNGIPA
-13 TVDAVRSKKQ
+13 TVDGFNSMKNAILSASGASESLKKAFNDLLTEDFSSLSVQAQQIASSGNRDTVLFDIQNKDTAKFIDDYQKKIATLSTAIDKVKNSTLTGSDLLDLQQEFPVLIDSTDDLDIALNKLVDETLSQVISYLESAGASDGLIEIFRDLANEAKGFKSSSDSVMELTQHIQESYDLLTKIQKEVDKTKQ
-23 INSDIKQLE
+23 ISLDSLNSIAKQYPEL
-32 KTLNMMRL
+32 T
-40 TATLL
+40 TATAEYAQGLISTSDLMALL
-45 KGDTKKQIK
+45 
-54 EQINQIQSQLA
+54 EQAYNNDA
-65 PVKLAAKLDEKAT
+65 NAFRTAMAAKLDGNEVFFNTIKLNNEGLFTALAKAYGVDVGNWKT
-78 QRAVNNALKNV
+78 MAQAKAEIDQALIQKLGAAWGQYYGV
-89 KFSDIDINVDGLN
+89 VID
-102 LKLRKALSSVNS
+102 
-114 RIPKITIPVDYD
+114 
-126 VKKQRLQNELTTYLT
+126 
-141 KNSKIRE
+141 
-148 SSGLLNESDNLKALF
+148 
-163 DKINDKKSLTEATE
+163 
-177 QFRLFKSEVQATG
+177 QATG
-190 YSGAST
+190 LASLINKTPT
-196 TQKLKDMISRIGQI
+196 TGLTTEQSVDLIVARTNAES
-210 GSFFGVGAMMV
+210 MV
-221 SRFSDS
+221 SSF
-227 LKTLKGNSS
+227 NH
-236 ILTEIAKTSEMTARQ
+236 AKEAMDKAAQ
-251 IREIGDSSFGIA
+251 IEIG
-263 SKYGIRSNGYLEGVR
+263 
-278 EMSRSG
+278 
-284 YNELSKELGEL
+284 
-295 SVLAQSAGDMTADS
+295 
-309 ANNYLLATDAAYKYK
+309 
-324 GSIEQ
+324 
-329 LTAAL
+329 
-334 DGANYISNRNSA
+334 
-346 TLTDIADGVRVSAS
+346 
-360 YAAEAGVQIDELTAA
+360 
-375 EATMIATT
+375 
-383 KRSGSEMGRAFRS
+383 
-396 ILLNL
+396 
-401 QQVKG
+401 
-406 EFDGEI
+406 
-412 IDEESLKKVESR
+412 
-424 CHSLGVELETMTSEG
+424 
-439 AKLRNPMEILK
+439 
-450 ELSQVYNSLPDSSV
+450 LPDF
-464 DKQGIIS
+464 GG
-471 DIGGKYHANAL
+471 IGGK
-482 AALLSNWSS
+482 SS
-491 YEKMLDEF
+491 
-499 SQGTGSSLREAAKT
+499 T
-513 AESWEGR
+513 
-520 LNALQNQWD
+520 
-529 SFVNHVTDQNTIKG
+529 
-543 GISFLETAIGGAEK
+543 
-557 LVDTLGA
+557 
-564 IPTLLTTITG
+564 
-574 AYTLLNKDY
+574 
-583 GITQITNPQSGK
+583 
-595 LDIQGNYM
+595 
-603 GVNITALKAQK
+603 
-614 KHFMEAEDAIAQW
+614 
-627 NKQVVVGLNDINDF
+627 
-641 EVSVVKNNTQ
+641 
-651 LKDYLS
+651 
-657 TCTDGSASLAGYR
+657 
-670 ASLKAAGVQTEALRL
+670 
-685 KTVLMT
+685 
-691 SAMSFGL
+691 
-698 GLAIQTGISLLTKVI
+698 
-713 DEQVHA
+713 
-719 QERALEA
+719 
-726 AQEAS
+726 
-731 SRIKSIN
+731 
-738 DTYASHRKV
+738 
-747 VEDTAAAYEELSKGV
+747 
-762 NTATNRNISLG
+762 
-773 TEDYNKFL
+773 
-781 DINKQLAE
+781 
-789 AFPELITTIDEN
+789 
-801 GNAILILGTHGR
+801 
-813 TASDDLRELLAA
+813 
-825 EEDLQNFKI
+825 
-834 SQELSD
+834 
-840 VFGGVKVQVDNA
+840 
-852 LKNQEEYNSELD
+852 
-864 KTQEVLKDIHNMAAG
+864 
-879 KISIGDSID
+879 
-888 FTGDLLNEGD
+888 
-898 ANKHNAYISAIQK
+898 
-911 FYKQLIPE
+911 
-919 RRIDIGEILDTSKI
+919 
-933 VQMNPDGTSFRFYLD
+933 
-948 TVPLSNEEKQ
+948 
-958 TLKNLIQEQSQD
+958 
-970 IAISLS
+970 
-976 DSIGTSMQEQAEKTK
+976 
-991 EAELAWKDFLPSLV
+991 
-1005 ATMRSKTTFK
+1005 
-1015 ELDETTQQIALHMV
+1015 
-1029 EGLQM
+1029 
-1034 DVADQMDKNNPY
+1034 
-1046 EYIRNSIIAPLTAL
+1046 
-1060 SDEDLSK
+1060 
-1067 VSDAYNKLFSLDPDK
+1067 
-1082 LSLDDTKRQV
+1082 
-1092 DGYINTIAEILGKDP
+1092 
-1107 IELKFQFG
+1107 
-1115 FNDIDSLVQNYS
+1115 
-1127 TIMQKAAEKFSG
+1127 
-1139 QTALSLTKGGGEKY
+1139 
-1153 ESEYSELNK
+1153 
-1162 FAKANSINTQN
+1162 
-1173 EIAFWNSCLEESK
+1173 
-1186 TREEAMKKYLAS
+1186 
-1198 SNIAKQGTNL
+1198 
-1208 TFLDTFDK
+1208 
-1216 LDEMTEP
+1216 
-1223 LKALDEAY
+1223 
-1231 SNFIDKDKEITFDN
+1231 
-1245 LASLS
+1245 
-1250 DKFKDVTGIQSYI
+1250 
-1263 KAIQD
+1263 
-1268 ARGNTKATQE
+1268 
-1278 AFNNL
+1278 
-1283 TSAYI
+1283 
-1288 EHTGIL
+1288 
-1294 DQVNQSNASLIQS
+1294 
-1307 YLQEQGIANADIL
+1307 
-1320 VQQALAHNLA
+1320 
-1330 VVEAQKYLTSNA
+1330 
-1342 TFDLANATSNE
+1342 
-1353 IAAFIDSAE
+1353 
-1362 TADVSKAALIEL
+1362 
-1374 MMAKISCNE
+1374 
-1383 TGIVTDGDIQ
+1383 
-1393 NLMDLATAA
+1393 
-1402 GIAEAA
+1402 
-1408 IKNAKAAQ
+1408 
-1416 NQKNAPGVARSAG
+1416 
-1429 ADNAI
+1429 
-1434 SESIYSNLESEIKE
+1434 
-1448 ELYKP
+1448 
-1453 REYKFTG
+1453 
-1460 GSATNKA
+1460 
-1467 RGGGSGGSK
+1467 GGSK

-1563 QDAIARISDENLVKQ
+1563 QDAIERISDENLVKQ
-1578 IQEYEKWYKSATD
+1578 IQEYDRFYKSATD

-1614 KSQFDNILGAQ
+1614 KNQFDNILGAQ

-1679 NLEKGSDE
+1679 NLEKGTE
-1687 WYKYNEELQKYKNN
+1687 EYYKYNEELQKYKNN

-1714 AIVELEFKGLNDFK
+1714 AIVELEFKGLTDFK

-1773 NSKQEAA
+1773 NSKQEAV

-2245 IEDIVA
+2245 VEDIVA
-2251 RSMPHYKIPDY
+2251 RSMPNYKIPDY

>member
-227 LKTLKGNSS
+227 LKTLKGNST

-529 SFVNHVTDQNTIKG
+529 SFVNHVTDQSTIKG

-651 LKDYLS
+651 LKEYLA

-762 NTATNRNISLG
+762 DTATNRNISLG
-773 TEDYNKFL
+773 TEDYNRFL

-801 GNAILILGTHGR
+801 GNAILNLGTHGR

-840 VFGGVKVQVDNA
+840 VFGGVKVQIDNA

-864 KTQEVLKDIHNMAAG
+864 KTQEVLKDIRNMAAG

-888 FTGDLLNEGD
+888 FTGDFMNEGD

-911 FYKQLIPE
+911 FYKQLTPE

-1005 ATMRSKTTFK
+1005 ATMKSQSTFK
-1015 ELDETTQQIALHMV
+1015 ELDETTQEIAVHLV

-1034 DVADQMDKNNPY
+1034 NVADQMDENHPY
-1046 EYIRNSIIAPLTAL
+1046 DYIRNSIIAPLYNL
-1060 SDEDLSK
+1060 SKEDLSK

-1082 LSLDDTKRQV
+1082 LSLDDTKKQV

-1216 LDEMTEP
+1216 LEEMTEP

-1231 SNFIDKDKEITFDN
+1231 SNFIDKDKEITFDD
-1245 LASLS
+1245 LS
-1250 DKFKDVTGIQSYI
+1250 AISEKFKDVSGIESYV

-1268 ARGNTKATQE
+1268 AKGNTEATQE
-1278 AFNNL
+1278 AFNSL
-1283 TSAYI
+1283 TTAYVDQLD
-1288 EHTGIL
+1288 IL
-1294 DQVNQSNASLIQS
+1294 DKVNEGNATLIQGYLEEQGVVNASQ
-1307 YLQEQGIANADIL
+1307 L
-1320 VQQALAHNLA
+1320 VQNALAKSKAASAWASQDL
-1330 VVEAQKYLTSNA
+1330 SNA
-1342 TFDLANATSNE
+1342 TASEISALAQEAGATGTAEDAFASYIVQKLMAEAALDVTGDISALANIVNSLGIATSAWEKYYATKARMAE
-1353 IAAFIDSAE
+1353 IAADPNYVGYEEDGS
-1362 TADVSKAALIEL
+1362 TVSKETVLKQYADIASTYQQEYADEL
-1374 MMAKISCNE
+1374 EARINE
-1383 TGIVTDGDIQ
+1383 
-1393 NLMDLATAA
+1393 
-1402 GIAEAA
+1402 
-1408 IKNAKAAQ
+1408 
-1416 NQKNAPGVARSAG
+1416 
-1429 ADNAI
+1429 AD
-1434 SESIYSNLESEIKE
+1434 
-1448 ELYKP
+1448 
-1453 REYKFTG
+1453 FTG
-1460 GSATNKA
+1460 GAKTKK
-1467 RGGGSGGSK
+1467 SGGSK
-1476 DKTKEPTIFDFMQ
+1476 DKKEFAEDLNYIDRLLSESEKRLKWYNNALEDAFTIDEKDSALTKIVTET
-1489 NKVDKLDNTIEQL
+1489 EYQL
-1502 QDQVDTFISSVDKN
+1502 K
-1516 NTTDTI
+1516 
-1522 VDQMIE
+1522 QMNDVYAYYSKAASE
-1528 KMSILQQ
+1528 K
-1535 MHDKYME
+1535 
-1542 EAAKVGLAQ
+1542 LAQ
-1551 EYIDKIQNGTMN
+1551 IPKGMRESVKNGTI
-1563 QDAIARISDENLVKQ
+1563 D
-1578 IQEYEKWYKSATD
+1578 
-1591 TNDKIVETRKN
+1591 
-1602 IEKLNLSKLDNI
+1602 IEKLNDENLSKLI
-1614 KSQFDNILGAQ
+1614 KEFWNLDGNV
-1625 NDLIDAQKQYL
+1625 DDAQDKIH
-1636 DLRESMGEEIY
+1636 DLNKSIK
-1647 ADDYADLID
+1647 DLAQKRIQIRID
-1656 LQGELVNKN
+1656 VLEGKN
-1665 AEAYNRLANEMSKI
+1665 D
-1679 NLEKGSDE
+1679 NL
-1687 WYKYNEELQKYKNN
+1687 
-1701 MMSAASAV
+1701 
-1709 KEYMN
+1709 
-1714 AIVELEFKGLNDFK
+1714 
-1728 SQMDSISNTIS
+1728 
-1739 TMSDLIGN
+1739 
-1747 VGLTDEKG
+1747 
-1755 KLTDLGLTKM
+1755 
-1765 ALYAQQLA
+1765 
-1773 NSKQEAA
+1773 
-1780 EYAEAMNALKD
+1780 
-1791 MLDEGLL
+1791 
-1798 TQDEYNKRLQD
+1798 NKRLD
-1809 YTSAQ
+1809 KYKSMI
-1814 NSAVQSTKEAK
+1814 SSV
-1825 DAILS
+1825 I
-1830 LVKDGIQAEIDAK
+1830 DGIEHEMDDVNDYYDKQ
-1843 KKLVDETKAALD
+1843 VDKINE
-1855 AERDLHDYQNSISE
+1855 
-1869 KQDNISKLERQIAA
+1869 QI
-1883 LSNSTNRE
+1883 
-1891 DIAQRLQLQSQ
+1891 
-1902 LAEAKKELY
+1902 
-1911 ELQYDHE
+1911 
-1918 IDQRKEALDKEF
+1918 EAL
-1930 NDYEESKQKES
+1930 ESQQKVYQDQLDQLNKQNEAL
-1941 DELDSN
+1941 EIQQALE
-1947 LDAQNAAIEKYLNEV
+1947 DAMYAKRKAENNKINQ
-1962 KTKYS
+1962 
-1967 TVYGVLNQ
+1967 VYR
-1975 YGDEY
+1975 E
-1980 SLAAIED
+1980 
-1987 LTTPWNEGGNA
+1987 
-1998 ADLCSVA
+1998 
-2005 VGDALS
+2005 
-2011 NIQYNIDSMD
+2011 
-2021 FSRLYEMVDLFNSLG
+2021 
-2036 MSNGIGSSGGGDF
+2036 
-2049 EDISGQGRWQ
+2049 
-2059 KGQGGRDWF
+2059 
-2068 GENYNPDGDYFYA
+2068 
-2081 SDGIYTINGKQYGF
+2081 
-2095 DDDGYMQTEWQE
+2095 
-2107 HDGKQ
+2107 
-2112 YYFDANDGHM
+2112 DANDG
-2122 VKSKWIPGKGGSQ
+2122 KGGFVWEADQDAIRDANDQDDDAQFNKKKYDLQSQ
-2135 YYLLADGTM
+2135 IDAFDEQIDGLNDSIDKLEKARNNEIEYLQSIKDTWDDVERTAERIANMEMADDFWGDGWFSDIVNGDSSYLDDMTDKFQSTYSAISDNQQQIDSLNAIKDTLADVDSSTAMNM
-2144 AEDMAIKGNDGSY
+2144 ANMAVGYDTLGNTAATAVENINTATSTIPVLTEENRSLNEEPMLLWGEQFTTFGGQACGVADSIAVSYESMAARLEAAAERAVAAIKRIKRAER
-2157 YYVDDDGKWDGDTL
+2157 DDDDDEGYAKGTRNAKPGLHPVAEGNRPEIIIKNSGKAVVADRETYYPFSGGETVLKSEDTKSILNGDNVSPIRTIKGIDL
-2171 TAEQV
+2171 DYLNSVDIDEMIAKFSPNIADLPRFDSSKMIVNNTEN
-2176 RKLGYTIGY
+2176 RGPSLTIG
-2185 KKGRKRIP
+2185 KVEM
-2193 HDQLAWTQENKPEL
+2193 H
-2207 ITRPSDGALLTPL
+2207 
-2220 KLGDGV
+2220 
-2226 INGDLTQNLLDIAG
+2226 
-2240 NPNRF
+2240 
-2245 IEDIVA
+2245 
-2251 RSMPHYKIPDY
+2251 
-2262 EIHPVNREQKIE
+2262 E
-2274 VNMNIGGVLDETAA
+2274 VNDADEFMDELYSKFPQSIGQKYYK
-2288 RVLSDRMPEMLKKNH
+2288 R
-2303 MQITKQV
+2303 
-2310 WKDTEYGMM
+2310 
-2319 GK
+2319 